1 MTTLKKLLAV
11 FISAIMIISA
21 LPVEALAFSQDDYD
35 FYQDLANGVKY
46 NPIVVLPSEQSASG
60 ENEYCVWNYDA
71 STKTVYINGENIESS
86 HNAYSCVF
94 TKDSGYATY
103 QGGDAP
109 LPLYTEIDDNGTKRE
124 QYCTFDFEHL
134 VIGKDTVNFNSH
146 VSGRIYKNIKT
157 VEFED
162 GSQLQTLGKNAFYYC
177 PAQEYAL
184 PDTVTSIGEEAFM
197 HSGILS
203 FAVPSKVKRIEKSL
217 FYHSS
222 LESITFNQTETY
234 IGDYAF
240 AYSNI
245 KEASVPQSVTNI
257 GKNTFANTPISKV
270 TLPNNLKIVSEAMF
284 SNCPN
289 IKNIDF
295 LPSTVTYIDDSA
307 FSSTGVT
314 ALDFTK
320 TNITHIDDFAFSGCE
335 ELASVKLNEK
345 TTYLS
350 GFNSCPKLSGI
361 SIPNNVIRIGFKAFA
376 DNPQLTF
383 TSVPSS
389 VKYIDSY
396 AFTNTNVKELDL
408 SANTELSLGNY
419 AFCDLTTLEKITLP
433 STLQYISTRA
443 FCNTAL
449 KSIAIPDGV
458 ETIYSGAF
466 KNTPLSKVSFSSNSQ
481 LKIIDKYA
489 FSDCLN
495 LTKFVFPKSVIE
507 TRDGAFKNDVNLKT
521 VIVLGEEGINASVN
535 PFYAGDD
542 SSKTYLTEIYG
553 NDAKTDENG
562 DKIWNGV
569 SRYANRY
576 GITLIPLEDYVE
588 TPDGG
593 SQTDSSNYGTWENG
607 SWQYDDSTNRLFV
620 TGDGELT
627 STFKTSAGKAL
638 NLASYLSNKALTSI
652 VLTEGI
658 TGVGADVFFTDY
670 GIDVQSVSLPNTLTS
685 IGSNAFRNIKAGRIK
700 FSNNLKSIGEN
711 AFYGSELNSVDLSD
725 TKVESISN
733 FAFANCKKLSSI
745 KLPKNL
751 KTIGDGAFYSST
763 IKSVDVPQSVV
774 SIGKSAFTDCLSLW
788 KAKLNNPQTNIYFD
802 GESSANNAI
811 GFDSKGNRI
820 TFRSGSRAQTESFVV
835 IDAPVES
842 KGFDYAE
849 KTSLII
855 MGDDSNADVSGYVDY
870 TYRTK
875 WHYFADT
882 KTLYVEHGYDMKDA
896 YVLHPNNKGTFYTT
910 DGRNLQ
916 DLNLQ
921 IDTLYLCSG
930 VINPDYSF
938 EAINPKY
945 IRFSPTVKNV
955 GGFQNCGRLEVLT
968 IPQTVQYISTN
979 AFKNCRSLKK
989 ISLGG
994 VKCVSNRAF
1003 ENCTSLKEIDYG
1015 NVTSIDERAFYYC
1028 SGIEEI
1034 NIPSTVTEI
1043 SHNAFYNCVGVKKI
1057 IINGEKRIGSQ
1068 VFVNMPF
1075 CTSITLNRNY
1085 SDDLSLS
1092 AWSDA
1097 FYNIGFSTTG
1107 IELVVGDDVTEPD
1120 FSALTDTF
1128 GNKLKI
1134 SSIYFGKN
1142 CAFKEVSKLPEMT
1155 YVEKITVSPENKNMY
1170 VYEGNVYYGKTLVF
1184 ANPNTHRPIIK
1195 DGTTVIASIAFENS
1209 KAIQVVLPDSVT
1221 EIDNYAFYGAK
1232 NLRRVIFGSGLR
1244 TIGDHAFDGCSSL
1257 IGADIPSKVS
1267 SIGSYAFFEC
1277 KNLETVIL
1285 PNSIG
1290 KVNKYT
1296 FAFCDS
1302 LKNVVVPRNV
1312 ISIGESAFAC
1322 KNLQNIF
1329 VWRATTQI
1337 DAFWLGFPAKGLK
1350 IHTLAGSKALSFAQ
1364 ENNVDYKIYQL
1375 TQFGNVCDAQKA
1387 SDGKFVDI
1395 CKNGHGRIEYL
1406 TVYDADCE
1414 NDGYIIG
1421 VCEFCSELLD
1431 EIHKPATGH
1440 SYVLTADIPAGV
1452 GTKGVKQYTCTK
1464 CQKTYCEYTEPL
1476 QPSEALKQY
1485 TVSGTIVIETG
1496 EVEKYNAPVRR
1507 ADIVIDG
1514 KTVASSDDDGRFS
1527 FKIETGAYTAQIK
1540 YAYGYT
1546 RTVGIKVENDD
1557 VSFATPISIVACDF
1571 NKDGKIDKSDIE
1583 IFSYVLSTSV
1593 NDLAYLDYCD
1603 LNHDCYINAKDMA
1616 IMKNFIGTSAQTYEY
1631 EILTIQK

>member
-11 FISAIMIISA
+11 FISALMIISA
-21 LPVEALAFSQDDYD
+21 LPVEAFAYSQDDYD
-35 FYQDLANGVKY
+35 FYQDLADGVKY
-46 NPIVVLPSEQSASG
+46 TPIAVLPSEQSVSG

-103 QGGDAP
+103 QKGDAP
-109 LPLYTEIDDNGTKRE
+109 LPLYSEIDDNGTKRE

-157 VEFED
+157 VEFEE
-162 GSQLQTLGKNAFYYC
+162 GSQLQTLGKNAFYFC

-197 HSGILS
+197 YSGILS
-203 FAVPSKVKRIEKSL
+203 FAVPSKVKRIEKNL

-222 LESITFNQTETY
+222 LESITFNQTETD

-245 KEASVPQSVTNI
+245 KEVSVPQSVTSI
-257 GKNTFANTPISKV
+257 GKDTFENTPISKV

-295 LPSTVTYIDDSA
+295 LPSTVTYINTSA

-320 TNITHIDDFAFSGCE
+320 TNITHIDDFAFSDCE

-350 GFNSCPKLSGI
+350 GFGSCPKLSVI
-361 SIPNNVIRIGFKAFA
+361 SIPSNVTYIGYRAFA
-376 DNPQLTF
+376 DNPQLSF

-389 VKYIDSY
+389 VKYIGSY
-396 AFTNTNVKELDL
+396 AFTNTNVKELNL
-408 SANTELSLGNY
+408 SANTELSLGSY

-433 STLQYISTRA
+433 STLQYISTCA

-458 ETIYSGAF
+458 DTIYSGAF

-507 TRDGAFKNDVNLKT
+507 THDGAFKNDVNLKT

-542 SSKTYLTEIYG
+542 NTKTYLTEIYG

-562 DKIWNGV
+562 NKIWNGV
-569 SRYANRY
+569 SRYANVY

-593 SQTDSSNYGTWENG
+593 SQTDSSNHGTWANG

-620 TGDGELT
+620 TGNGELT
-627 STFKTSAGKAL
+627 STFKTSDGKAL
-638 NLASYLSNKALTSI
+638 NLASYLSNKAMTSI

-685 IGSNAFRNIKAGRIK
+685 IGSNAFRNIKAKK
-700 FSNNLKSIGEN
+700 FKISANLSSIGAN
-711 AFYGSELNSVDLSD
+711 AFYGSNVNSFDLSN
-725 TKVESISN
+725 TKVEAIGN
-733 FAFANCKKLSSI
+733 YAFANCKNLTSI
-745 KLPKNL
+745 NLPKVL
-751 KTIGDGAFYSST
+751 KTIGDGAFYSSSL
-763 IKSVDVPQSVV
+763 KSVDVPQSVA
-774 SIGKSAFTDCLSLW
+774 SIGKAAFTDCLSLW
-788 KAKLNNPQTNIYFD
+788 KVKINNPQTNIYFE
-802 GESSANNAI
+802 GKNSANNAI

-820 TFRSGSRAQTESFVV
+820 TLKSGSRVQTECFVI

-849 KTSLII
+849 KTSLIF
-855 MGDDSNADVSGYVDY
+855 MCDDSNADVSGYVDY
-870 TYRTK
+870 TYRIK
-875 WHYFADT
+875 WQYFADT
-882 KTLYVEHGYDMKDA
+882 KTLYVEHGYDMKDT

-1142 CAFKEVSKLPEMT
+1142 CAFKEVPRLPEMT
-1155 YVEKITVSPENKNMY
+1155 YVEKITISPENKNMY

-1184 ANPNTHRPIIK
+1184 ANPNTYRPIIK
-1195 DGTTVIASIAFENS
+1195 DGTTVISSMAFKNS

-1244 TIGDHAFDGCSSL
+1244 TIGDRAFDGCSSL

-1267 SIGSYAFFEC
+1267 SIGSYAFYEC
-1277 KNLETVIL
+1277 KKLETVIL
-1285 PNSIG
+1285 PTSIS

-1296 FAFCDS
+1296 FAYCDS

-1312 ISIGESAFAC
+1312 VSIGENAFAC

-1329 VWRATTQI
+1329 VWRTTTQI

-1350 IHTLAGSKALSFAQ
+1350 IHTLAGSKALSYAQ
-1364 ENNVDYKIYQL
+1364 DNHIDYKIYQL
-1375 TQFGNVCDAQKA
+1375 SQFGDVCDAQID
-1387 SDGKFVDI
+1387 SDGKYVDI

-1431 EIHKPATGH
+1431 EIHKPALGH
-1440 SYVLTADIPAGV
+1440 NYVLTADIPAGV
-1452 GTKGVKQYTCTK
+1452 GTKGVKQYTCTN

-1476 QPSEALKQY
+1476 QPSEAVKQY

-1496 EVEKYNAPVRR
+1496 ETKKYNAPVRR

-1557 VSFATPISIVACDF
+1557 ISFATPISIVACDF
-1571 NKDGKIDKSDIE
+1571 NKDGKIDETDAE
-1583 IFSYVLSTSV
+1583 MFSYVMSTSK

-1603 LNHDCYINAKDMA
+1603 LNHDGYINAKDRVIVMSF
-1616 IMKNFIGTSAQTYEY
+1616 MGTDAKTYKY
-1631 EILTIQK
+1631 ELVTIQK

>member
-11 FISAIMIISA
+11 FISALMIISA
-21 LPVEALAFSQDDYD
+21 LPVEAFAYSQDDYD
-35 FYQDLANGVKY
+35 YYQDLANGVKY
-46 NPIVVLPSEQSASG
+46 NPIVVLPSEQSVSG

-103 QGGDAP
+103 QNGDAP
-109 LPLYTEIDDNGTKRE
+109 LPLYTEIDDNGTTRE

-157 VEFED
+157 VEFEE
-162 GSQLQTLGKNAFYYC
+162 GSQLQTLGKNAFYFC

-197 HSGILS
+197 YSGILS
-203 FAVPSKVKRIEKSL
+203 FAVPSKVKRIEKNL

-222 LESITFNQTETY
+222 LESITFNQIETD

-240 AYSNI
+240 AHSNI
-245 KEASVPQSVTNI
+245 KEASVPQSVTSI
-257 GKNTFANTPISKV
+257 GKDTFENTPISKV

-295 LPSTVTYIDDSA
+295 LPSTVTYINTSA

-320 TNITHIDDFAFSGCE
+320 TNITHIDDFAFSDCE

-350 GFNSCPKLSGI
+350 GFASCPKLSVI
-361 SIPNNVIRIGFKAFA
+361 SIPSNVTYIGFKAFA
-376 DNPQLTF
+376 DNPQLSF

-389 VKYIDSY
+389 VKYIGSY

-408 SANTELSLGNY
+408 SANTELSLGDY
-419 AFCDLTTLEKITLP
+419 AFCDLTTLKKIILP
-433 STLQYISTRA
+433 STLRYISNRA

-449 KSIAIPDGV
+449 KSIIIPDGV

-569 SRYANRY
+569 SRYASVY
-576 GITLIPLEDYVE
+576 GITLVPLEDYVDA
-588 TPDGG
+588 PDGG
-593 SQTDSSNYGTWENG
+593 PQTDSSNHGTWANG

-620 TGDGELT
+620 TGNGELT

-658 TGVGADVFFTDY
+658 TGIGPDVFFADY

-685 IGSNAFRNIKAGRIK
+685 IGSNAFRNIKAKK
-700 FSNNLKSIGEN
+700 FKISANLSSIGAN
-711 AFYGSELNSVDLSD
+711 AFYGSNVNSFDLSD
-725 TKVESISN
+725 TKVEAIGN
-733 FAFANCKKLSSI
+733 YAFANCKNLTSI
-745 KLPKNL
+745 NLPKVL
-751 KTIGDGAFYSST
+751 KTIGEGAFYSSSL
-763 IKSVDVPQSVV
+763 KSVDVPQSVA
-774 SIGKSAFTDCLSLW
+774 SIGKAAFTDCLSLW
-788 KAKLNNPQTNIYFD
+788 KVKINNPQTNIYFE
-802 GESSANNAI
+802 GKNSANNAI
-811 GFDSKGNRI
+811 GFDSKGTRI
-820 TFRSGSRAQTESFVV
+820 TLKSGSRVQAECFVI
-835 IDAPVES
+835 IDASVES

-849 KTSLII
+849 KTSLIF
-855 MGDDSNADVSGYVDY
+855 MCDDSNADVSGYVDY
-870 TYRTK
+870 TYRIK

-896 YVLHPNNKGTFYTT
+896 YVLKPNNEGTFYTN
-910 DGRNLQ
+910 DGRKLQ

-938 EAINPKY
+938 EVINPKY
-945 IRFSPTVKNV
+945 IRFSPTVKAV
-955 GGFQNCGRLEVLT
+955 SGFQNCNRLEVLT
-968 IPQTVQYISTN
+968 VPQTVQYISSN

-994 VKCVSNRAF
+994 AKSVSNGAF

-1034 NIPSTVTEI
+1034 NIPSTVTNVE
-1043 SHNAFYNCVGVKKI
+1043 HEAFYNCVGVKKI
-1057 IINGEKRIGSQ
+1057 IINGEKRIGKQ
-1068 VFVNMPF
+1068 AFANMPF

-1107 IELVVGDDVTEPD
+1107 IELTTGDDVTEPD
-1120 FSALTDTF
+1120 FGGLTSAW
-1128 GNKLKI
+1128 GNKVKI
-1134 SSIYFGKN
+1134 SSINFGKN

-1155 YVEKITVSPENKNMY
+1155 YVEKITISPENKNMY

-1184 ANPNTHRPIIK
+1184 ANPNTYRPIIK
-1195 DGTTVIASIAFENS
+1195 DGTTVIASSAFENS

-1221 EIDNYAFYGAK
+1221 EIDNYAFYNAK
-1232 NLRRVIFGSGLR
+1232 ELKRVIFGSGLR

-1277 KNLETVIL
+1277 KDLETVIL
-1285 PNSIG
+1285 PTSIT
-1290 KVNKYT
+1290 KVNGYT

-1329 VWRATTQI
+1329 VWRVTTQI

-1364 ENNVDYKIYQL
+1364 DNYIDYKIYQL
-1375 TQFGNVCDAQKA
+1375 SQFGDVCDAQID
-1387 SDGKFVDI
+1387 SDGKYVDI

-1431 EIHKPATGH
+1431 EIHKPALGH
-1440 SYVLTADIPAGV
+1440 NYVLTADIPAGV
-1452 GTKGVKQYTCTK
+1452 GTKGVKQYTCTN
-1464 CQKTYCEYTEPL
+1464 CQKSYCDYTDPL
-1476 QPSEALKQY
+1476 SPSEAAKQY
-1485 TVSGTIVIETG
+1485 TVSGKIVLETG
-1496 EVEKYNAPVRR
+1496 DPAKNISAVRR
-1507 ADIVIDG
+1507 ADIIIDG
-1514 KTVASSDDDGRFS
+1514 KTVASTDDDGRFS
-1527 FKIETGAYTAQIK
+1527 FSIETGAYTAQIK

-1546 RTVGIKVENDD
+1546 RTIGIKVEDED
-1557 VSFATPISIVACDF
+1557 VDFATPVSIVGCDF
-1571 NKDGKIDKSDIE
+1571 NKDGKIDETDAE
-1583 IFSYVLSTSV
+1583 MFSYVMSTSK

-1603 LNHDCYINAKDMA
+1603 LNHDGYINAKDRVIVMGF
-1616 IMKNFIGTSAQTYEY
+1616 MGTNAKTYKY
-1631 EILTIQK
+1631 DLVTIQK

>member
-11 FISAIMIISA
+11 FISALMIISA
-21 LPVEALAFSQDDYD
+21 LPVEAFAYSQDDYD
-35 FYQDLANGVKY
+35 FYQDLADGVKY
-46 NPIVVLPSEQSASG
+46 TPIAVLSSNQDASG

-103 QGGDAP
+103 QKGDAP
-109 LPLYTEIDDNGTKRE
+109 LPLYSEIDDNGTKRE

-157 VEFED
+157 VEFEE
-162 GSQLQTLGKNAFYYC
+162 GSQLQTLGKNAFYFC

-184 PDTVTSIGEEAFM
+184 PNTVTSIGEEAFM
-197 HSGILS
+197 YSGILS
-203 FAVPSKVKRIEKSL
+203 FAVPSKVKRIEKNL

-222 LESITFNQTETY
+222 LESITFNQTETD

-245 KEASVPQSVTNI
+245 KEVSVPQSVTSI
-257 GKNTFANTPISKV
+257 GKDTFENTPISKV

-295 LPSTVTYIDDSA
+295 LPSTVTYINTSA

-320 TNITHIDDFAFSGCE
+320 TNITYIDDFAFSDCE

-350 GFNSCPKLSGI
+350 GFGSCPKLSVI
-361 SIPNNVIRIGFKAFA
+361 SIPSNVTYIGYRAFA
-376 DNPQLTF
+376 DNPQLSF

-389 VKYIDSY
+389 VKRIGSY

-408 SANTELSLGNY
+408 SANTELSLDSY

-449 KSIAIPDGV
+449 KSIIIPDGV

-507 TRDGAFKNDVNLKT
+507 THDGAFKNDVNLKT

-535 PFYAGDD
+535 PFYSGDD
-542 SSKTYLTEIYG
+542 SGKTYLTEIYG

-562 DKIWNGV
+562 NKIWNGV
-569 SRYANRY
+569 SRYANVY
-576 GITLIPLEDYVE
+576 GITLVPLEDYVE

-593 SQTDSSNYGTWENG
+593 SQTDSSNHGTWANG

-620 TGDGELT
+620 TGNGELT
-627 STFKTSAGKAL
+627 STFKTSDGKAL

-685 IGSNAFRNIKAGRIK
+685 IGSNAFRNIKAKK
-700 FSNNLKSIGEN
+700 FKISANLSSIGAN
-711 AFYGSELNSVDLSD
+711 AFYGSNVNSFDLSD
-725 TKVESISN
+725 TKVEAIGN
-733 FAFANCKKLSSI
+733 YAFANCKNLTSI
-745 KLPKNL
+745 NLPKVL
-751 KTIGDGAFYSST
+751 KTIGEGAFYSSSL
-763 IKSVDVPQSVV
+763 KSVDVPQSVA
-774 SIGKSAFTDCLSLW
+774 SIGKAAFTDCLSLW
-788 KAKLNNPQTNIYFD
+788 KVKINNPQTNIYFE
-802 GESSANNAI
+802 GKNSANNAI
-811 GFDSKGNRI
+811 GFDSKGTRI
-820 TFRSGSRAQTESFVV
+820 TLKSGSRVQTECFVI

-849 KTSLII
+849 KTSLIF
-855 MGDDSNADVSGYVDY
+855 MCDDSNADVSGYVDY
-870 TYRTK
+870 TYRIK

-896 YVLHPNNKGTFYTT
+896 YVLKPNNEGTFYTT
-910 DGRNLQ
+910 DGRKLQ

-938 EAINPKY
+938 EVINPKY
-945 IRFSPTVKNV
+945 IRFSSTVKTV
-955 GGFQNCGRLEVLT
+955 SGFQNCGRLEVLT

-1142 CAFKEVSKLPEMT
+1142 CAFKEVPRLPEMT
-1155 YVEKITVSPENKNMY
+1155 YVEKITISPENKNMY

-1184 ANPNTHRPIIK
+1184 ANPNTYRPIIK
-1195 DGTTVIASIAFENS
+1195 DGTTVISSMAFKNS

-1244 TIGDHAFDGCSSL
+1244 TIGDRAFDGCSSL

-1267 SIGSYAFFEC
+1267 SIGSYAFYEC
-1277 KNLETVIL
+1277 KKLETVIL
-1285 PNSIG
+1285 PTSIS

-1296 FAFCDS
+1296 FAYCDS

-1312 ISIGESAFAC
+1312 VSIGENAFAC

-1329 VWRATTQI
+1329 VWRTTTQI

-1364 ENNVDYKIYQL
+1364 DNHIDYKIYQL
-1375 TQFGNVCDAQKA
+1375 SQFGDVCDAQID
-1387 SDGKFVDI
+1387 SDGKYVDI

-1431 EIHKPATGH
+1431 EIHKPALGH
-1440 SYVLTADIPAGV
+1440 NYVLTADIPAGV
-1452 GTKGVKQYTCTK
+1452 GTKGVKQYTCTN

-1476 QPSEALKQY
+1476 QPSEAVKQY

-1496 EVEKYNAPVRR
+1496 ETKKYNAPVRR

-1571 NKDGKIDKSDIE
+1571 NKDGKIDETDAE
-1583 IFSYVLSTSV
+1583 MFSYVMSTSK

-1603 LNHDCYINAKDMA
+1603 LNHDGYINAKDRVIVMSF
-1616 IMKNFIGTSAQTYEY
+1616 MGTDAKTYKY
-1631 EILTIQK
+1631 ELVTIQK

>member
-109 LPLYTEIDDNGTKRE
+109 LPLYSEIDDNGTKRE
-124 QYCTFDFEHL
+124 QYCTFDFEHI
-134 VIGKDTVNFNSH
+134 VIGKDTVHFNSH
-146 VSGRIYKNIKT
+146 ISGRIYKNIKT

-162 GSQLQTLGKNAFYYC
+162 GSQLQTVGKNAFYYC
-177 PAQEYAL
+177 PAQDYVL

-197 HSGILS
+197 RSGILS
-203 FAVPSKVKRIEKSL
+203 FAVPSKVKRIEKNL

-270 TLPNNLKIVSEAMF
+270 TLPNSLKIVSESMF

-307 FSSTGVT
+307 FSSTGIT

-361 SIPNNVIRIGFKAFA
+361 SIPSNVTYIGFKAFA
-376 DNPQLTF
+376 DNPQLSF
-383 TSVPSS
+383 NSVPSS
-389 VKYIDSY
+389 VKYIGSY

-408 SANTELSLGNY
+408 SANTELSLGDY
-419 AFCDLTTLEKITLP
+419 AFFDLTTLEKITLP
-433 STLQYISTRA
+433 STLQYISTCA

-507 TRDGAFKNDVNLKT
+507 THDGAFKNDVNLKT

-562 DKIWNGV
+562 NKIWNGV
-569 SRYANRY
+569 LGYANRY
-576 GITLIPLEDYVE
+576 GITLIPLEDYVD

-593 SQTDSSNYGTWENG
+593 SQTDSSNHGTWANG

-620 TGDGELT
+620 TGNGELT
-627 STFKTSAGKAL
+627 STFKTSDGKAL

-658 TGVGADVFFTDY
+658 TGVGPDVFFADY

-711 AFYGSELNSVDLSD
+711 AFYGSELNFVDLSD

-733 FAFANCKKLSSI
+733 FVFANCKKLSAI

-788 KAKLNNPQTNIYFD
+788 KVKLNNPQTNIYFD

-820 TFRSGSRAQTESFVV
+820 TFRSGSRAQKESFVV

-849 KTSLII
+849 KTCLII
-855 MGDDSNADVSGYVDY
+855 MGDDNNADVSGYVDY

-896 YVLHPNNKGTFYTT
+896 YVLKPNNEGTFYTT
-910 DGRNLQ
+910 DGRKLQ

-1142 CAFKEVSKLPEMT
+1142 CAFKEVPRLPEMT

-1170 VYEGNVYYGKTLVF
+1170 VYEGDVYYGKTLVF

-1195 DGTTVIASIAFENS
+1195 DGTTVISSMAFKNS

-1337 DAFWLGFPAKGLK
+1337 DAFWLGFHVTGLK

-1387 SDGKFVDI
+1387 SDGQFVDI

-1431 EIHKPATGH
+1431 EIHKTATGH

-1476 QPSEALKQY
+1476 QPSEAVKQY

-1496 EVEKYNAPVRR
+1496 ETEKYNAPVRR

-1603 LNHDCYINAKDMA
+1603 LNHDGYINAKDMA
-1616 IMKNFIGTSAQTYEY
+1616 IMKKFIGTSAQTYEY

>member
-11 FISAIMIISA
+11 FISALMIISA
-21 LPVEALAFSQDDYD
+21 LPVEAFAYSQDDYD
-35 FYQDLANGVKY
+35 FYQDLADGVKY
-46 NPIVVLPSEQSASG
+46 TPIAVLPSNQDASG
-60 ENEYCVWNYDA
+60 ENEYCIWNYDA

-86 HNAYSCVF
+86 HNAYSLVF

-103 QGGDAP
+103 QKGDAP
-109 LPLYTEIDDNGTKRE
+109 LPLYSEIDDNGTTKE

-157 VEFED
+157 VEFEE
-162 GSQLQTLGKNAFYYC
+162 GSQLQTLGKNAFYFC

-197 HSGILS
+197 YSGILS
-203 FAVPSKVKRIEKSL
+203 FAVPSKVKEIEKNL

-222 LESITFNQTETY
+222 LESITFNQTETD

-245 KEASVPQSVTNI
+245 KEASVPQSVTSI
-257 GKNTFANTPISKV
+257 GKDTFENTPISKV

-295 LPSTVTYIDDSA
+295 LPSTVTYINTSA

-320 TNITHIDDFAFSGCE
+320 TNITHIDDFAFSDCE

-350 GFNSCPKLSGI
+350 GFGSCPKLSVI
-361 SIPNNVIRIGFKAFA
+361 SIPSNVTYIGYRAFA
-376 DNPQLTF
+376 DNPQLSF

-389 VKYIDSY
+389 VKRIGSY

-408 SANTELSLGNY
+408 SANTELSLDSY

-433 STLQYISTRA
+433 STLQYISTCA

-458 ETIYSGAF
+458 DTIYSGAF

-542 SSKTYLTEIYG
+542 NTKTYLTEIYG

-569 SRYANRY
+569 SRYASVY
-576 GITLIPLEDYVE
+576 GITLVPLEDYVE

-593 SQTDSSNYGTWENG
+593 SQTDSSNYGTWANG

-620 TGDGELT
+620 TGSGELT
-627 STFKTSAGKAL
+627 STFKTSDGKAL

-685 IGSNAFRNIKAGRIK
+685 IGSNAFRNIKAKK
-700 FSNNLKSIGEN
+700 FKISANLSSIGAN
-711 AFYGSELNSVDLSD
+711 AFYGSNVNSFDLSD
-725 TKVESISN
+725 TKVEAIGN
-733 FAFANCKKLSSI
+733 YAFANCKNLTSI
-745 KLPKNL
+745 NLPKVL
-751 KTIGDGAFYSST
+751 KTIGDGAFYSSSL
-763 IKSVDVPQSVV
+763 KSVDVPQSVA
-774 SIGKSAFTDCLSLW
+774 SIGKAAFTDCLSLW
-788 KAKLNNPQTNIYFD
+788 KVKINNPQTNIYFE
-802 GESSANNAI
+802 GKNSANNAI

-820 TFRSGSRAQTESFVV
+820 TLKSGSRVQTECFVI

-849 KTSLII
+849 KTSLIF

-870 TYRTK
+870 TYRIK
-875 WHYFADT
+875 WQYFADT

-1142 CAFKEVSKLPEMT
+1142 CAFKEVPRLPEMT
-1155 YVEKITVSPENKNMY
+1155 YVEKITISPENKNMY

-1184 ANPNTHRPIIK
+1184 ANPNTYRPIIK
-1195 DGTTVIASIAFENS
+1195 DGTTVISSMAFKNS

-1244 TIGDHAFDGCSSL
+1244 TIGDRAFDGCSSL

-1267 SIGSYAFFEC
+1267 SIGSYAFYEC
-1277 KNLETVIL
+1277 KKLETVIL
-1285 PNSIG
+1285 PTSIS

-1296 FAFCDS
+1296 FAYCDS

-1312 ISIGESAFAC
+1312 VSIGENAFAC
-1322 KNLQNIF
+1322 KILQNIF
-1329 VWRATTQI
+1329 VWRTTTQI

-1350 IHTLAGSKALSFAQ
+1350 IHTLAGSKALSYAQ
-1364 ENNVDYKIYQL
+1364 DNYIDYKIYQL
-1375 TQFGNVCDAQKA
+1375 SQFGDVCDAQID
-1387 SDGKFVDI
+1387 SDGKYVDI

-1431 EIHKPATGH
+1431 EIHKTATGH

-1452 GTKGVKQYTCTK
+1452 GTKGVKQYTCTN

-1476 QPSEALKQY
+1476 QPSEAVKQY

-1496 EVEKYNAPVRR
+1496 ETKKYNAPVRR

-1527 FKIETGAYTAQIK
+1527 FKIKTGSYTAQIK

-1571 NKDGKIDKSDIE
+1571 NKDGKIDETDAE
-1583 IFSYVLSTSV
+1583 MFSYVMSTSK

-1603 LNHDCYINAKDMA
+1603 LNHDGYINAKDRVIVMSF
-1616 IMKNFIGTSAQTYEY
+1616 MGTDAKTYKY
-1631 EILTIQK
+1631 ELVTIQK

>member
-11 FISAIMIISA
+11 FISALMIISA
-21 LPVEALAFSQDDYD
+21 LPVEAFAYSQDDYD
-35 FYQDLANGVKY
+35 FYQDLADGVKY
-46 NPIVVLPSEQSASG
+46 TPIAVLPSEQSVSG

-103 QGGDAP
+103 QKGDAP
-109 LPLYTEIDDNGTKRE
+109 LPLYSEIDDNGTKRE

-157 VEFED
+157 VEFEE
-162 GSQLQTLGKNAFYYC
+162 GSQLQTLGKNAFYFC

-197 HSGILS
+197 YSGILS
-203 FAVPSKVKRIEKSL
+203 FAVPSKVKRIEKNL

-222 LESITFNQTETY
+222 LESITFNQTETD

-245 KEASVPQSVTNI
+245 KEVSVPQSVTSI
-257 GKNTFANTPISKV
+257 GKDTFENTPISKV

-295 LPSTVTYIDDSA
+295 LPSTVTYINTSA

-320 TNITHIDDFAFSGCE
+320 TNITHIDDFAFSDCE

-350 GFNSCPKLSGI
+350 GFGSCPKLSVI
-361 SIPNNVIRIGFKAFA
+361 SIPSNVTYIGYRAFA
-376 DNPQLTF
+376 DNPQLSF

-389 VKYIDSY
+389 VKYIGSY
-396 AFTNTNVKELDL
+396 AFTNTNVKELNL
-408 SANTELSLGNY
+408 SANTELSLGSY

-433 STLQYISTRA
+433 STLQYISTCA

-458 ETIYSGAF
+458 DTIYSGAF

-507 TRDGAFKNDVNLKT
+507 THDGAFKNDVNLKT

-542 SSKTYLTEIYG
+542 NTKTYLTEIYG

-562 DKIWNGV
+562 NKIWNGV
-569 SRYANRY
+569 SRYANVY

-593 SQTDSSNYGTWENG
+593 SQTDSSNHGTWANG

-620 TGDGELT
+620 TGNGELT
-627 STFKTSAGKAL
+627 STFKTSDGKAL
-638 NLASYLSNKALTSI
+638 NLASYLSNKAMTSI

-685 IGSNAFRNIKAGRIK
+685 IGSNAFRNIKAKK
-700 FSNNLKSIGEN
+700 FKISANLSSIGAN
-711 AFYGSELNSVDLSD
+711 AFYGSNVNSFDLSN
-725 TKVESISN
+725 TKVEAIGN
-733 FAFANCKKLSSI
+733 YAFANCKNLTSI
-745 KLPKNL
+745 NLPKVL
-751 KTIGDGAFYSST
+751 KTIGDGAFYSSSL
-763 IKSVDVPQSVV
+763 KSVDVPQSVA
-774 SIGKSAFTDCLSLW
+774 SIGKAAFTDCLSLW
-788 KAKLNNPQTNIYFD
+788 KVKINNPQTNIYFE
-802 GESSANNAI
+802 GKNSANNAI

-820 TFRSGSRAQTESFVV
+820 TLKSGSRVQTECFVI

-849 KTSLII
+849 KTSLIF
-855 MGDDSNADVSGYVDY
+855 MCDDSNADVSGYVDY
-870 TYRTK
+870 TYRIK
-875 WHYFADT
+875 WQYFADT
-882 KTLYVEHGYDMKDA
+882 KTLYVEHGYDMKDT

-1142 CAFKEVSKLPEMT
+1142 CAFKEVPRLPEMT
-1155 YVEKITVSPENKNMY
+1155 YVEKITISPENKNMY

-1184 ANPNTHRPIIK
+1184 ANPNTYRPIIK
-1195 DGTTVIASIAFENS
+1195 DGTTVISSMAFKNS

-1244 TIGDHAFDGCSSL
+1244 TIGDRAFDGCSSL

-1267 SIGSYAFFEC
+1267 SIGSYAFYEC
-1277 KNLETVIL
+1277 KKLETVIL
-1285 PNSIG
+1285 PTSIS

-1296 FAFCDS
+1296 FAYCDS

-1312 ISIGESAFAC
+1312 VSIGENAFAC

-1329 VWRATTQI
+1329 VWRTTTQI

-1350 IHTLAGSKALSFAQ
+1350 IHTLAGSKALSYAQ
-1364 ENNVDYKIYQL
+1364 DNHIDYKIYQL
-1375 TQFGNVCDAQKA
+1375 SQFGDVCDAQID
-1387 SDGKFVDI
+1387 SDGKYVDI

-1431 EIHKPATGH
+1431 EIHKPALGH
-1440 SYVLTADIPAGV
+1440 NYVLTADIPAGV
-1452 GTKGVKQYTCTK
+1452 GTKGVKQYTCTN

-1476 QPSEALKQY
+1476 QPSEAVKQY
-1485 TVSGTIVIETG
+1485 TVSGTIVIETS
-1496 EVEKYNAPVRR
+1496 ETKKYNAPVRR

-1557 VSFATPISIVACDF
+1557 ISFATPISIVACDF
-1571 NKDGKIDKSDIE
+1571 NKDGKIDETDAE
-1583 IFSYVLSTSV
+1583 MFSYVMSTSK

-1603 LNHDCYINAKDMA
+1603 LNHDGYINAKDRVIVMSF
-1616 IMKNFIGTSAQTYEY
+1616 MGTDAKTYKY
-1631 EILTIQK
+1631 ELVTIQK

>member
-11 FISAIMIISA
+11 FISALMIISA
-21 LPVEALAFSQDDYD
+21 LPVEAFAYSQDDYD
-35 FYQDLANGVKY
+35 FYQDLADGVKY
-46 NPIVVLPSEQSASG
+46 NPIVVLPSEQSVSG

-103 QGGDAP
+103 QKGDAP
-109 LPLYTEIDDNGTKRE
+109 LPLYSEIDDNGTTKE

-157 VEFED
+157 VEFEE
-162 GSQLQTLGKNAFYYC
+162 GSQLQTLGKNAFYFC

-197 HSGILS
+197 YSGILS

-234 IGDYAF
+234 IGDDAF
-240 AYSNI
+240 AYSGI
-245 KEASVPQSVTNI
+245 KEASIPQSVTNI
-257 GKNTFANTPISKV
+257 GKYTFANTPISNV

-284 SNCPN
+284 SDCPN

-295 LPSTVTYIDDSA
+295 LPSTVTYIADSA

-320 TNITHIDDFAFSGCE
+320 TNITFIDDFAFSGCE

-361 SIPNNVIRIGFKAFA
+361 SIPNNVIRIGYKAFA
-376 DNPQLTF
+376 NNPQLSF

-389 VKYIDSY
+389 VKYIGSY

-408 SANTELSLGNY
+408 SANTELSLGDY
-419 AFCDLTTLEKITLP
+419 AFCDLTTLEKIILP
-433 STLQYISTRA
+433 STLRYISNRA

-449 KSIAIPDGV
+449 KSIIIPDGV

-542 SSKTYLTEIYG
+542 NTKTYLTEIYG

-569 SRYANRY
+569 SRYASVY
-576 GITLIPLEDYVE
+576 GITLVPLEDYVE

-593 SQTDSSNYGTWENG
+593 PQTDSSNHGTWANG

-620 TGDGELT
+620 TGNGELT
-627 STFKTSAGKAL
+627 STFKTSDGKAL

-685 IGSNAFRNIKAGRIK
+685 IGSNAFRNIKAKK
-700 FSNNLKSIGEN
+700 FKISANLSSIGAN
-711 AFYGSELNSVDLSD
+711 AFYGSNVNSFDLSD
-725 TKVESISN
+725 TKVEAIGN
-733 FAFANCKKLSSI
+733 YAFANCKNLTSI
-745 KLPKNL
+745 NLPKVL
-751 KTIGDGAFYSST
+751 KTIGDGAFYSSSL
-763 IKSVDVPQSVV
+763 KSVDVPQSVA
-774 SIGKSAFTDCLSLW
+774 SIGKAAFTDCLSLW
-788 KAKLNNPQTNIYFD
+788 KVKINNPQTNIYFE
-802 GESSANNAI
+802 GKNSANNAI

-820 TFRSGSRAQTESFVV
+820 TLKSGSRVQTECFVI

-849 KTSLII
+849 KTSLIF
-855 MGDDSNADVSGYVDY
+855 MGDDNNADVSGYVDY
-870 TYRTK
+870 TYRIK
-875 WHYFADT
+875 WQYFADT

-1142 CAFKEVSKLPEMT
+1142 CAFKEVPRLPEMT
-1155 YVEKITVSPENKNMY
+1155 YVEKITISPENKNMY

-1184 ANPNTHRPIIK
+1184 ANPNTYRPIIK
-1195 DGTTVIASIAFENS
+1195 DGTTVISSMAFKNS

-1244 TIGDHAFDGCSSL
+1244 TIGDRAFDGCSSL

-1267 SIGSYAFFEC
+1267 SIGSYAFYEC
-1277 KNLETVIL
+1277 KKLETVIL
-1285 PNSIG
+1285 PTSIS

-1296 FAFCDS
+1296 FAYCDS

-1312 ISIGESAFAC
+1312 VSIGENAFAC

-1329 VWRATTQI
+1329 VWRTTTQI

-1350 IHTLAGSKALSFAQ
+1350 IHTLAGSKALSYAQ
-1364 ENNVDYKIYQL
+1364 DNHIDYKIYQL
-1375 TQFGNVCDAQKA
+1375 SQFGDVCDAQID
-1387 SDGKFVDI
+1387 SDGKYVDI

-1431 EIHKPATGH
+1431 EIHKPALGH
-1440 SYVLTADIPAGV
+1440 NYVLTADIPAGV
-1452 GTKGVKQYTCTK
+1452 GTKGVKQYTCTN

-1476 QPSEALKQY
+1476 KPSEAVKQY

-1496 EVEKYNAPVRR
+1496 ETKKYNAPVRR

-1571 NKDGKIDKSDIE
+1571 NKDGKIDETDAE
-1583 IFSYVLSTSV
+1583 MFSYVMSTSK

-1603 LNHDCYINAKDMA
+1603 LNHDGYINAKDRVIVMSF
-1616 IMKNFIGTSAQTYEY
+1616 MGTDAKTYKY
-1631 EILTIQK
+1631 ELVTIQK

>member
-11 FISAIMIISA
+11 FISALMIISA
-21 LPVEALAFSQDDYD
+21 LPVEAFAYSQDDYD
-35 FYQDLANGVKY
+35 FYQDLADGVKY
-46 NPIVVLPSEQSASG
+46 TPIAVLPSNQDASG

-103 QGGDAP
+103 QKGDAP
-109 LPLYTEIDDNGTKRE
+109 LPLYSEIDDNGTTKE

-157 VEFED
+157 VEFEE
-162 GSQLQTLGKNAFYYC
+162 GSQLQTVGKNAFYFC

-197 HSGILS
+197 YSGILS
-203 FAVPSKVKRIEKSL
+203 FAVPSKVKGIEKNL

-222 LESITFNQTETY
+222 LESITFNQTETD

-245 KEASVPQSVTNI
+245 KEASVPQSVTSI
-257 GKNTFANTPISKV
+257 GKDTFENTPISNV
-270 TLPNNLKIVSEAMF
+270 TLPNNLKIVSESMF

-307 FSSTGVT
+307 FSSTGIT

-320 TNITHIDDFAFSGCE
+320 TNITFIDDFAFSGCE

-361 SIPNNVIRIGFKAFA
+361 PIPNNVIRIGYKAFA
-376 DNPQLTF
+376 NNPQLSF

-389 VKYIDSY
+389 VKYIGSY

-408 SANTELSLGNY
+408 SANTELSLGDY
-419 AFCDLTTLEKITLP
+419 AFCDLTTLEKIILP
-433 STLQYISTRA
+433 STLRYISNRA

-449 KSIAIPDGV
+449 KSIIIPDGV

-542 SSKTYLTEIYG
+542 NTKTYLTEIYG

-562 DKIWNGV
+562 NKIWNGV
-569 SRYANRY
+569 SRYANVY
-576 GITLIPLEDYVE
+576 GITLVPLEDYVE

-593 SQTDSSNYGTWENG
+593 SQTDSSNHGTWANG

-620 TGDGELT
+620 TGSGELT
-627 STFKTSAGKAL
+627 STFKTSDGKAL

-685 IGSNAFRNIKAGRIK
+685 IGSNAFRNIKAKK
-700 FSNNLKSIGEN
+700 FKISANLSSIGAN
-711 AFYGSELNSVDLSD
+711 AFYGSNVNSFDLSD
-725 TKVESISN
+725 TKVEAIGN
-733 FAFANCKKLSSI
+733 YAFANCKNLTSI
-745 KLPKNL
+745 NLPKVL
-751 KTIGDGAFYSST
+751 KTIGEGAFYSSSL
-763 IKSVDVPQSVV
+763 KSVDVPQSVA
-774 SIGKSAFTDCLSLW
+774 SIGKAAFTDCLSLW
-788 KAKLNNPQTNIYFD
+788 KVKINNPQTNIYFE
-802 GESSANNAI
+802 GKNSANNAI

-820 TFRSGSRAQTESFVV
+820 TLKSGSRVQTECFVI

-849 KTSLII
+849 KTSLIF

-870 TYRTK
+870 TYRIK
-875 WHYFADT
+875 WQYFADT

-1142 CAFKEVSKLPEMT
+1142 CAFKEVPRLPEMT
-1155 YVEKITVSPENKNMY
+1155 YVEKITISPENKNMY

-1184 ANPNTHRPIIK
+1184 ANPNTYRPIIK
-1195 DGTTVIASIAFENS
+1195 DGTTVISSMAFKNS
-1209 KAIQVVLPDSVT
+1209 KVIQVVLPDSVT

-1244 TIGDHAFDGCSSL
+1244 TIGDRAFDGCSSL

-1267 SIGSYAFFEC
+1267 SIGSYAFYEC
-1277 KNLETVIL
+1277 KKLETVIL
-1285 PNSIG
+1285 PTSIS

-1296 FAFCDS
+1296 FAYCDS

-1312 ISIGESAFAC
+1312 VSIGENAFAC

-1329 VWRATTQI
+1329 VWRTTTQI
-1337 DAFWLGFPAKGLK
+1337 DAFWLGFPANGLK
-1350 IHTLAGSKALSFAQ
+1350 IHTLAGSKALSYAQ
-1364 ENNVDYKIYQL
+1364 DNHIDYKIYQL
-1375 TQFGNVCDAQKA
+1375 SQFGDVCDAQID
-1387 SDGKFVDI
+1387 SDGKYVDI

-1431 EIHKPATGH
+1431 EIHKPALGH
-1440 SYVLTADIPAGV
+1440 NYVLTADIPAGV
-1452 GTKGVKQYTCTK
+1452 GTKGVKQYTCTN

-1476 QPSEALKQY
+1476 QPSEAVKQY

-1496 EVEKYNAPVRR
+1496 ETKKYNAPVRR

-1557 VSFATPISIVACDF
+1557 VNFATPISIVACDF
-1571 NKDGKIDKSDIE
+1571 NKDGKIDETDAE
-1583 IFSYVLSTSV
+1583 MFSYVMSTSK

-1603 LNHDCYINAKDMA
+1603 LNHDGYINAKDRVIVMSF
-1616 IMKNFIGTSAQTYEY
+1616 MGTDAKTYKY
-1631 EILTIQK
+1631 ELVTIQK

>member
-11 FISAIMIISA
+11 FISALMIISA
-21 LPVEALAFSQDDYD
+21 LPVEAFAYSQDDYD
-35 FYQDLANGVKY
+35 FYQDLADGVKY
-46 NPIVVLPSEQSASG
+46 TPIVVLPSEQSVSG

-103 QGGDAP
+103 QKGDAP
-109 LPLYTEIDDNGTKRE
+109 LPLYSEIDDNGTTKE

-157 VEFED
+157 VEFEE
-162 GSQLQTLGKNAFYYC
+162 GSQLQTLGKNAFYFC

-197 HSGILS
+197 YSGILS
-203 FAVPSKVKRIEKSL
+203 FAVPSKVKKIEKNL

-222 LESITFNQTETY
+222 LESITFNQTETD

-245 KEASVPQSVTNI
+245 KEASVPQSVTSI
-257 GKNTFANTPISKV
+257 GKDTFENTPISKV

-295 LPSTVTYIDDSA
+295 LPSTVTYINTSA

-320 TNITHIDDFAFSGCE
+320 TNITHIDDFAFSDCE

-350 GFNSCPKLSGI
+350 GFASCPKLSVI
-361 SIPNNVIRIGFKAFA
+361 SIPSNVTYIGYRAFA
-376 DNPQLTF
+376 DNPQLSF

-408 SANTELSLGNY
+408 SANTELKLGSY

-433 STLQYISTRA
+433 STLQYISTCA

-458 ETIYSGAF
+458 DTIYSGAF

-562 DKIWNGV
+562 NKIWNGV
-569 SRYANRY
+569 SRYANVY
-576 GITLIPLEDYVE
+576 GITLVPLEDYVE

-593 SQTDSSNYGTWENG
+593 SQTDSLNHGTWANG

-620 TGDGELT
+620 TGNGELT
-627 STFKTSAGKAL
+627 STFKTSDGKAL

-658 TGVGADVFFTDY
+658 TGVGIDVFFTDY

-685 IGSNAFRNIKAGRIK
+685 IGSNAFRNIKAKK
-700 FSNNLKSIGEN
+700 FKISANLSSIGAN
-711 AFYGSELNSVDLSD
+711 AFYGSNINSFDLSD
-725 TKVESISN
+725 TKVEAIGN
-733 FAFANCKKLSSI
+733 YAFANCKNLTSI
-745 KLPKNL
+745 NLPKVL
-751 KTIGDGAFYSST
+751 KTIGEGAFYSSSL
-763 IKSVDVPQSVV
+763 KSVDVPQSVA
-774 SIGKSAFTDCLSLW
+774 SIGKAAFTDCLSLW
-788 KAKLNNPQTNIYFD
+788 KVKINNPQTNIYFE
-802 GESSANNAI
+802 GKNSANNAI
-811 GFDSKGNRI
+811 GFDSKGTRI
-820 TFRSGSRAQTESFVV
+820 TLKSGSRVQTECFVI

-849 KTSLII
+849 KTSLIF
-855 MGDDSNADVSGYVDY
+855 MCDDSNADVSGYVDY
-870 TYRTK
+870 TYRIK

-896 YVLHPNNKGTFYTT
+896 YVLKPNNEGTFYTT
-910 DGRNLQ
+910 DGKKLQ

-938 EAINPKY
+938 EVINPKY
-945 IRFSPTVKNV
+945 IRFSPTVKAV
-955 GGFQNCGRLEVLT
+955 SGFQNCNRIEVLT
-968 IPQTVQYISTN
+968 VPQTVQYISLN

-994 VKCVSNRAF
+994 AKSVSNGAF

-1015 NVTSIDERAFYYC
+1015 NVTSIDYKAFRNC

-1034 NIPSTVTEI
+1034 NIPSTVTNVE
-1043 SHNAFYNCVGVKKI
+1043 HEAFYNCVGVKNI
-1057 IINGEKRIGSQ
+1057 IINGEKRIGRQ
-1068 VFVNMPF
+1068 AFANMPF

-1142 CAFKEVSKLPEMT
+1142 CAFKQVSKLPEMT
-1155 YVEKITVSPENKNMY
+1155 YVKKITVSPENKNMY

-1184 ANPNTHRPIIK
+1184 ANPNTYRPIIK
-1195 DGTTVIASIAFENS
+1195 DGTTVIASSAFENS

-1221 EIDNYAFYGAK
+1221 EIDNYAFYNAK
-1232 NLRRVIFGSGLR
+1232 ELKRVIFGSGLR

-1277 KNLETVIL
+1277 TNLETVIL
-1285 PNSIG
+1285 PTSIT
-1290 KVNKYT
+1290 KVNGYT

-1302 LKNVVVPRNV
+1302 LENVVVPRNV

-1337 DAFWLGFPAKGLK
+1337 DAFWLGFHANGLK
-1350 IHTLAGSKALSFAQ
+1350 IHTLAGSKALSYAQ
-1364 ENNVDYKIYQL
+1364 DNHIDYKIYQL
-1375 TQFGNVCDAQKA
+1375 SQFGNVCDAQID
-1387 SDGKFVDI
+1387 SDGKYVDI

-1431 EIHKPATGH
+1431 EIHKPALGH
-1440 SYVLTADIPAGV
+1440 NYVLTADIPAGV
-1452 GTKGVKQYTCTK
+1452 GTKGVKQYTCTN

-1476 QPSEALKQY
+1476 QPSEAVKQY

-1496 EVEKYNAPVRR
+1496 ETKKYNAPVRR

-1546 RTVGIKVENDD
+1546 RTIGIKVEDEDIN
-1557 VSFATPISIVACDF
+1557 FATPISIVACDF
-1571 NKDGKIDKSDIE
+1571 NKDGKIDETDAE
-1583 IFSYVLSTSV
+1583 MFSYVMSTSK

-1603 LNHDCYINAKDMA
+1603 LNHDGYINAKDRVIVMSF
-1616 IMKNFIGTSAQTYEY
+1616 MGTDAKTYKY
-1631 EILTIQK
+1631 ELVTIQK

>member
-11 FISAIMIISA
+11 FISALMIISA
-21 LPVEALAFSQDDYD
+21 LPVEAFAYSQDDYD
-35 FYQDLANGVKY
+35 FYQDLADGVKY
-46 NPIVVLPSEQSASG
+46 TPIAVLPSNQDASG

-103 QGGDAP
+103 QKGDAP
-109 LPLYTEIDDNGTKRE
+109 LPLYSEIDDNGTKRE

-157 VEFED
+157 VEFEE
-162 GSQLQTLGKNAFYYC
+162 GSQLQTLGKNAFYFC

-184 PDTVTSIGEEAFM
+184 PNTVTSIGEEAFM
-197 HSGILS
+197 YSGILS
-203 FAVPSKVKRIEKSL
+203 FAVPSKVKGIEKNL

-245 KEASVPQSVTNI
+245 KEASVPQSVTSI
-257 GKNTFANTPISKV
+257 GKDTFENTPISKV

-295 LPSTVTYIDDSA
+295 LPLTVTYINSSA

-320 TNITHIDDFAFSGCE
+320 TNITHIDDFAFGGCE

-350 GFNSCPKLSGI
+350 GFNYCPKLSGI
-361 SIPNNVIRIGFKAFA
+361 SIPSNVTYIGYKAFA
-376 DNPQLTF
+376 DNPQLSF

-389 VKYIDSY
+389 VKRIGSY

-408 SANTELSLGNY
+408 SANTELSLDSY

-507 TRDGAFKNDVNLKT
+507 THDGAFKNDVNLKT

-542 SSKTYLTEIYG
+542 STKTYLTEIYG
-553 NDAKTDENG
+553 NDVKTDENG
-562 DKIWNGV
+562 NKIWNGV
-569 SRYANRY
+569 SRYANVY
-576 GITLIPLEDYVE
+576 GITLVPLEDYIE

-593 SQTDSSNYGTWENG
+593 SQTDSSNYGTWANG

-620 TGDGELT
+620 TGSGELT
-627 STFKTSAGKAL
+627 STFKTSDGKAL
-638 NLASYLSNKALTSI
+638 NLASCLSNKALTSI

-685 IGSNAFRNIKAGRIK
+685 IGSNAFRNIKAKK
-700 FSNNLKSIGEN
+700 FKISANLSSIGAN
-711 AFYGSELNSVDLSD
+711 AFYGSNVNSFDLSD
-725 TKVESISN
+725 TKVEAIGN
-733 FAFANCKKLSSI
+733 YAFANCKNLTSI
-745 KLPKNL
+745 NLPKVL
-751 KTIGDGAFYSST
+751 KTIGEGAFYSSSL
-763 IKSVDVPQSVV
+763 KSVDVPQSVA
-774 SIGKSAFTDCLSLW
+774 SIGKAAFTDCLSLW
-788 KAKLNNPQTNIYFD
+788 KVKINNSQTNIYFE
-802 GESSANNAI
+802 GKNSANNAI
-811 GFDSKGNRI
+811 GFDSKGTRI
-820 TFRSGSRAQTESFVV
+820 TLKSGSRVQTECFVI

-849 KTSLII
+849 KTSLIF

-870 TYRTK
+870 TYRIK
-875 WHYFADT
+875 WQYFADT

-896 YVLHPNNKGTFYTT
+896 YVLKPNNEGTFYTT
-910 DGRNLQ
+910 DGRKLQ

-938 EAINPKY
+938 EVINPKY
-945 IRFSPTVKNV
+945 IRFSSTVKTV
-955 GGFQNCGRLEVLT
+955 SSFQNCNRIEVLT
-968 IPQTVQYISTN
+968 VPQTVQYISLN

-994 VKCVSNRAF
+994 ATSISTAAF

-1015 NVTSIDERAFYYC
+1015 NVTSIDYKAFRNC
-1028 SGIEEI
+1028 SGLEEI
-1034 NIPSTVTEI
+1034 NIPSTVTNVEDE
-1043 SHNAFYNCVGVKKI
+1043 AFYNCVGVKKI
-1057 IINGEKRIGSQ
+1057 IINGEKRIGRQ
-1068 VFVNMPF
+1068 VFANMPF
-1075 CTSITLNRNY
+1075 CTAITLNRNY

-1107 IELVVGDDVTEPD
+1107 IELATGDDVTEPD
-1120 FSALTDTF
+1120 FGGLTSAW
-1128 GNKLKI
+1128 GNKVKI
-1134 SSIYFGKN
+1134 SSIHFGKN
-1142 CAFKEVSKLPEMT
+1142 CAFQAAPTLPEMT
-1155 YVEKITVSPENKNMY
+1155 YVEKITISPENKNMY

-1184 ANPNTHRPIIK
+1184 ANPNTYRPIIK
-1195 DGTTVIASIAFENS
+1195 DGTTVISSMAFKNS

-1244 TIGDHAFDGCSSL
+1244 TIGDRAFDGCSSL

-1267 SIGSYAFFEC
+1267 SIGSYAFYEC
-1277 KNLETVIL
+1277 KKLETVIL
-1285 PNSIG
+1285 PTSIS

-1296 FAFCDS
+1296 FAYCDS

-1312 ISIGESAFAC
+1312 VSIGENAFAC

-1329 VWRATTQI
+1329 VWRTTTQI

-1387 SDGKFVDI
+1387 SDGQFVDI

-1431 EIHKPATGH
+1431 EIHKTAMGH

-1452 GTKGVKQYTCTK
+1452 GTKGVKQYTCTN

-1496 EVEKYNAPVRR
+1496 ETEKYNAPVRR

-1527 FKIETGAYTAQIK
+1527 FKIKTGSYTAQIK

-1557 VSFATPISIVACDF
+1557 VNFATPISIVACDF
-1571 NKDGKIDKSDIE
+1571 NKDGKIDETDAE
-1583 IFSYVLSTSV
+1583 MFSYVMSTSK

-1603 LNHDCYINAKDMA
+1603 LNHDGYINAKDRVIVMSF
-1616 IMKNFIGTSAQTYEY
+1616 MGTDAKTYKY
-1631 EILTIQK
+1631 ELVTIQK

>member
-11 FISAIMIISA
+11 FISALMIISA
-21 LPVEALAFSQDDYD
+21 LPVEAFAYSQDDYD
-35 FYQDLANGVKY
+35 FYQDLADGVKY
-46 NPIVVLPSEQSASG
+46 TPIAVLPSNQDASG

-103 QGGDAP
+103 QKGDAP
-109 LPLYTEIDDNGTKRE
+109 LPLYSEIDDNGTKRE

-157 VEFED
+157 VEFEE
-162 GSQLQTLGKNAFYYC
+162 GSQLQTLGKNAFYFC

-197 HSGILS
+197 YSGILS
-203 FAVPSKVKRIEKSL
+203 FVVPSKVKGIEKNL

-222 LESITFNQTETY
+222 LESITFNQTETD

-245 KEASVPQSVTNI
+245 KEASVPQSVTSI
-257 GKNTFANTPISKV
+257 GKDTFENTPISKV

-295 LPSTVTYIDDSA
+295 LPSTVTYIADSA

-320 TNITHIDDFAFSGCE
+320 TNITFIDDFAFSGCE

-361 SIPNNVIRIGFKAFA
+361 SIPNNVIRIGYKAFA
-376 DNPQLTF
+376 NNPQLSF

-389 VKYIDSY
+389 VKYIGSY

-408 SANTELSLGNY
+408 SANTELSLGDY
-419 AFCDLTTLEKITLP
+419 AFCDLTTLEKIILP
-433 STLQYISTRA
+433 STLRYISNRA

-449 KSIAIPDGV
+449 KSIIIPDGV

-542 SSKTYLTEIYG
+542 SSTTYLTEIYG

-569 SRYANRY
+569 SRYASVY
-576 GITLIPLEDYVE
+576 GITLVPLEDYVE

-593 SQTDSSNYGTWENG
+593 PQTDSSNHGTWANG

-620 TGDGELT
+620 TGNGELT
-627 STFKTSAGKAL
+627 STFKTSDGKAL

-685 IGSNAFRNIKAGRIK
+685 IGSNAFRNIKAKK
-700 FSNNLKSIGEN
+700 FKISANLSSIGAN
-711 AFYGSELNSVDLSD
+711 AFYGSNVNSFDLSD
-725 TKVESISN
+725 TKVEAIGN
-733 FAFANCKKLSSI
+733 YAFANCKNLTSI
-745 KLPKNL
+745 NLPKVL
-751 KTIGDGAFYSST
+751 KTIGDGAFYSSSL
-763 IKSVDVPQSVV
+763 KSVDVPQSVA
-774 SIGKSAFTDCLSLW
+774 SIGKAAFTDCLSLW
-788 KAKLNNPQTNIYFD
+788 KVKINNPQTNIYFE
-802 GESSANNAI
+802 GKNSANNAI

-820 TFRSGSRAQTESFVV
+820 TLKSGSRVQTECFVI

-849 KTSLII
+849 KTSLIF

-870 TYRTK
+870 TYRIK
-875 WHYFADT
+875 WQYFADT

-1142 CAFKEVSKLPEMT
+1142 CAFKEVPRLPEMT
-1155 YVEKITVSPENKNMY
+1155 YVEKITISPENKNMY

-1184 ANPNTHRPIIK
+1184 ANPNTYRPIIK
-1195 DGTTVIASIAFENS
+1195 DGTTVISSMAFKNS

-1244 TIGDHAFDGCSSL
+1244 TIGDRAFDGCSSL

-1267 SIGSYAFFEC
+1267 SIGSYAFYEC
-1277 KNLETVIL
+1277 KKLETVIL
-1285 PNSIG
+1285 PTSIS

-1296 FAFCDS
+1296 FAYCDS

-1312 ISIGESAFAC
+1312 VSIGENAFAC

-1329 VWRATTQI
+1329 VWRTTTQI

-1350 IHTLAGSKALSFAQ
+1350 IHTLAGSKALSYAQ
-1364 ENNVDYKIYQL
+1364 DNHIDYKIYQL
-1375 TQFGNVCDAQKA
+1375 SQFGDVCDAQID
-1387 SDGKFVDI
+1387 SDGKYVDI

-1431 EIHKPATGH
+1431 EIHKPALGH
-1440 SYVLTADIPAGV
+1440 NYVLTADIPAGV
-1452 GTKGVKQYTCTK
+1452 GTKGVKQYTCTN

-1496 EVEKYNAPVRR
+1496 ETEKYNAPVRR

-1527 FKIETGAYTAQIK
+1527 FKIKTGSYTAQIK

-1557 VSFATPISIVACDF
+1557 VNFATPISIVACDF
-1571 NKDGKIDKSDIE
+1571 NKDGKIDETDAE
-1583 IFSYVLSTSV
+1583 MFSYVMSTSK

-1603 LNHDCYINAKDMA
+1603 LNHDGYINAKDRVIVMSF
-1616 IMKNFIGTSAQTYEY
+1616 MGTDAKTYKY
-1631 EILTIQK
+1631 ELVTIQK

>member
-21 LPVEALAFSQDDYD
+21 LPVEVLAYSQDDYD
-35 FYQDLANGVKY
+35 YYQDLANGVKY

-103 QGGDAP
+103 QNGDAP
-109 LPLYTEIDDNGTKRE
+109 LPLYSEIDDNGTKRE

-134 VIGKDTVNFNSH
+134 VIGKDTVHFNSH

-157 VEFED
+157 VEFEE

-203 FAVPSKVKRIEKSL
+203 FAVPSKVKRIEKDL

-245 KEASVPQSVTNI
+245 KEASVPQSVTSI

-270 TLPNNLKIVSEAMF
+270 TLPNNLKIVSESMF

-350 GFNSCPKLSGI
+350 GFNFCPKLSGI
-361 SIPNNVIRIGFKAFA
+361 SIPSNVTYIGFKAFA
-376 DNPQLTF
+376 DNPQLSF

-389 VKYIDSY
+389 VNYIGSY

-408 SANTELSLGNY
+408 SANTELSLGDY
-419 AFCDLTTLEKITLP
+419 AFCDLTTLEKIILP
-433 STLQYISTRA
+433 STLRYISNRA

-449 KSIAIPDGV
+449 KSIIIPDGV

-507 TRDGAFKNDVNLKT
+507 THDGAFKNDVNLKT

-562 DKIWNGV
+562 NKIWNGV
-569 SRYANRY
+569 LGYANRY
-576 GITLIPLEDYVE
+576 GITLVPLEDYVD

-593 SQTDSSNYGTWENG
+593 SQSDSSNHGTWANG

-620 TGDGELT
+620 TGNGELT
-627 STFKTSAGKAL
+627 STFKTSDGKAL

-711 AFYGSELNSVDLSD
+711 AFYGSELNFVDLSD
-725 TKVESISN
+725 TKVELISN
-733 FAFANCKKLSSI
+733 FAFANCKKLSAI

-763 IKSVDVPQSVV
+763 IKSVDVPQSVA
-774 SIGKSAFTDCLSLW
+774 SIGKAAFTDCLSLW
-788 KAKLNNPQTNIYFD
+788 KVKLNNPQTNIYFE
-802 GESSANNAI
+802 GENSANNAI

-849 KTSLII
+849 KTCLII

-896 YVLHPNNKGTFYTT
+896 YVLHPNNEGTFYTT
-910 DGRNLQ
+910 DGRKLQ

-938 EAINPKY
+938 EVINPKY

-955 GGFQNCGRLEVLT
+955 SGFQNCSRLEVLT

-1142 CAFKEVSKLPEMT
+1142 CAFKEVPRLPEMT
-1155 YVEKITVSPENKNMY
+1155 YVEKITISPENKNMY
-1170 VYEGNVYYGKTLVF
+1170 VYEGDVYYGTTLVF

-1195 DGTTVIASIAFENS
+1195 DGTTVISSMAFKNS

-1244 TIGDHAFDGCSSL
+1244 TIGDRAFDGCSSL

-1285 PNSIG
+1285 PNSIS

-1312 ISIGESAFAC
+1312 ISIGESAFSC

-1337 DAFWLGFPAKGLK
+1337 DAFWLGIPTKGLK

-1476 QPSEALKQY
+1476 QPSEAVKQY

-1557 VSFATPISIVACDF
+1557 VNFATPISIVACDF

-1603 LNHDCYINAKDMA
+1603 LNHDGYINAKDMA

>member
-1 MTTLKKLLAV
+1 MTTLKKLIAV
-11 FISAIMIISA
+11 FISALMIISA
-21 LPVEALAFSQDDYD
+21 LPVEAFAYSQDDYD
-35 FYQDLANGVKY
+35 FYQDLADGVKY
-46 NPIVVLPSEQSASG
+46 TPIAVLPSEQSVSG

-103 QGGDAP
+103 QKGDAP
-109 LPLYTEIDDNGTKRE
+109 LPLYSEIDDNGTKRE

-157 VEFED
+157 VEFEE
-162 GSQLQTLGKNAFYYC
+162 GSQLQTLGKNAFYFC

-197 HSGILS
+197 YSGILS
-203 FAVPSKVKRIEKSL
+203 FAVPSKVKRIEKNL

-222 LESITFNQTETY
+222 LESITFNQTETD

-245 KEASVPQSVTNI
+245 KEVSVPQSVTSI
-257 GKNTFANTPISKV
+257 GKDTFENTPISKV

-295 LPSTVTYIDDSA
+295 LPSTVTYINTSA

-320 TNITHIDDFAFSGCE
+320 TNITHIDDFAFSDCE

-350 GFNSCPKLSGI
+350 GFGSCPKLSVI
-361 SIPNNVIRIGFKAFA
+361 SIPSNVTYIGYRAFA
-376 DNPQLTF
+376 DNPQLSF

-389 VKYIDSY
+389 VKRIGSY

-408 SANTELSLGNY
+408 SANTELSLDSY

-449 KSIAIPDGV
+449 KSIIIPDGV

-507 TRDGAFKNDVNLKT
+507 THDGAFKNDVNLKT

-535 PFYAGDD
+535 PFYSGDD
-542 SSKTYLTEIYG
+542 SGKTYLTEIYG

-562 DKIWNGV
+562 NKIWNGV
-569 SRYANRY
+569 SRYANVY
-576 GITLIPLEDYVE
+576 GITLVPLEDYVE

-593 SQTDSSNYGTWENG
+593 SQTDSSNHGTWANG

-620 TGDGELT
+620 TGNGELT
-627 STFKTSAGKAL
+627 STFKTSDGKAL

-685 IGSNAFRNIKAGRIK
+685 IGSNAFRNIKAKK
-700 FSNNLKSIGEN
+700 FKISANLSSIGAN
-711 AFYGSELNSVDLSD
+711 AFYGSNVNSFDLSD
-725 TKVESISN
+725 TKVEAIGN
-733 FAFANCKKLSSI
+733 YAFANCKNLTSI
-745 KLPKNL
+745 NLPKVL
-751 KTIGDGAFYSST
+751 KTIGDGAFYSSSL
-763 IKSVDVPQSVV
+763 KSVDVPQSVA
-774 SIGKSAFTDCLSLW
+774 SIGKAAFTDCLSLW
-788 KAKLNNPQTNIYFD
+788 KVKINNPQTNIYFE
-802 GESSANNAI
+802 GKNSANNAI

-820 TFRSGSRAQTESFVV
+820 TLKSGSRVKTECFVI

-849 KTSLII
+849 KTSLIF

-870 TYRTK
+870 TYRIK
-875 WHYFADT
+875 WQYFADT

-896 YVLHPNNKGTFYTT
+896 YVLKPNNEGTFYTT
-910 DGRNLQ
+910 DGRKLQ

-938 EAINPKY
+938 EVINPKY

-1057 IINGEKRIGSQ
+1057 IINGEQRIGSQ

-1142 CAFKEVSKLPEMT
+1142 CAFKEVPRLPEMT
-1155 YVEKITVSPENKNMY
+1155 YVEKITISPENKNMY

-1184 ANPNTHRPIIK
+1184 ANPNTYRPIIK
-1195 DGTTVIASIAFENS
+1195 DGTTVISSMAFKNS

-1244 TIGDHAFDGCSSL
+1244 TIGDRAFDGCSSL

-1267 SIGSYAFFEC
+1267 SIGSYAFYEC
-1277 KNLETVIL
+1277 KKLETVIL
-1285 PNSIG
+1285 PTSIS

-1296 FAFCDS
+1296 FAYCDS

-1312 ISIGESAFAC
+1312 VSIGENAFAC

-1329 VWRATTQI
+1329 VWRTTTQI

-1350 IHTLAGSKALSFAQ
+1350 IHTLAGSKALSYAQ
-1364 ENNVDYKIYQL
+1364 DNYIDYKIYQL
-1375 TQFGNVCDAQKA
+1375 SQFGDVCDAQID
-1387 SDGKFVDI
+1387 SDGKYVDI

-1431 EIHKPATGH
+1431 EIHKTATGH

-1452 GTKGVKQYTCTK
+1452 GTKGVKQYTCTN

-1496 EVEKYNAPVRR
+1496 ETEKYNAPVRR

-1527 FKIETGAYTAQIK
+1527 FKIKTGSYTAQIK

-1557 VSFATPISIVACDF
+1557 VNFATPISIVACDF
-1571 NKDGKIDKSDIE
+1571 NKDGKIDETDAE
-1583 IFSYVLSTSV
+1583 MFSYVMSTSK

-1603 LNHDCYINAKDMA
+1603 LNHDGYINAKDRVIVMGF
-1616 IMKNFIGTSAQTYEY
+1616 MGTDANTYKY
-1631 EILTIQK
+1631 ELVTIQK

>member
-11 FISAIMIISA
+11 FISALMIISA
-21 LPVEALAFSQDDYD
+21 LPVEVLAYSQDDYD
-35 FYQDLANGVKY
+35 FYQDLADGVKY
-46 NPIVVLPSEQSASG
+46 TPIAVLPSNQDASG

-103 QGGDAP
+103 QKGDAP
-109 LPLYTEIDDNGTKRE
+109 LPLYSEIDDNGTTKE

-157 VEFED
+157 VEFEE
-162 GSQLQTLGKNAFYYC
+162 GSQLQTLGKNAFYFC

-197 HSGILS
+197 YSGILS
-203 FAVPSKVKRIEKSL
+203 FAVPSKVKRIEKNL

-222 LESITFNQTETY
+222 LESITFNQTETD

-245 KEASVPQSVTNI
+245 KEASVPQSVTSI
-257 GKNTFANTPISKV
+257 GKDTFENTPISKV

-295 LPSTVTYIDDSA
+295 LPSTVTYIADSA

-320 TNITHIDDFAFSGCE
+320 TNITFIDDFAFSGCE

-361 SIPNNVIRIGFKAFA
+361 SIPNNVIRIGYKAFA
-376 DNPQLTF
+376 NNPQLSF

-389 VKYIDSY
+389 VKYIGSY

-408 SANTELSLGNY
+408 SANTELSLGDY
-419 AFCDLTTLEKITLP
+419 AFCDLTTLEKIILP

-495 LTKFVFPKSVIE
+495 LTKFVFPKSVIK
-507 TRDGAFKNDVNLKT
+507 THDGAFKNDVNLKT

-535 PFYAGDD
+535 PFYSGDD

-562 DKIWNGV
+562 NKIWNGV
-569 SRYANRY
+569 SRYANVY
-576 GITLIPLEDYVE
+576 GITLVPLEDYVE

-593 SQTDSSNYGTWENG
+593 SQTDSSNYGTWANG

-620 TGDGELT
+620 TGNGELT
-627 STFKTSAGKAL
+627 STFKTSDGKAL
-638 NLASYLSNKALTSI
+638 NLASYLSNKALASI

-658 TGVGADVFFTDY
+658 TGVGTDVFFTDY

-685 IGSNAFRNIKAGRIK
+685 IGSNAFRNIKAKK
-700 FSNNLKSIGEN
+700 FKISANLSSIGAN
-711 AFYGSELNSVDLSD
+711 AFYGSNVNSFDLSD
-725 TKVESISN
+725 TKVEAIGN
-733 FAFANCKKLSSI
+733 YAFANCKNLTSI
-745 KLPKNL
+745 NLPKVL
-751 KTIGDGAFYSST
+751 KTIGEGAFYSSA
-763 IKSVDVPQSVV
+763 IKSVDVPQSVA
-774 SIGKSAFTDCLSLW
+774 SIGKAAFTDCLSLW
-788 KAKLNNPQTNIYFD
+788 KVKINNPQTNIYFE
-802 GESSANNAI
+802 GKNSANNAI

-820 TFRSGSRAQTESFVV
+820 TLKSGSRVQTECFVI

-849 KTSLII
+849 KTSLIF

-870 TYRTK
+870 TYRIK
-875 WHYFADT
+875 WQYFADT

-1142 CAFKEVSKLPEMT
+1142 CAFKEVPRLPEMT
-1155 YVEKITVSPENKNMY
+1155 YVEKITISPENKNMY

-1184 ANPNTHRPIIK
+1184 ANPNTYRPIIK
-1195 DGTTVIASIAFENS
+1195 DGTTVISSMAFKNS

-1244 TIGDHAFDGCSSL
+1244 TIGDRAFDGCSSL

-1267 SIGSYAFFEC
+1267 SIGSYAFYEC
-1277 KNLETVIL
+1277 KKLETVIL
-1285 PNSIG
+1285 PTSIS

-1296 FAFCDS
+1296 FAYCDS

-1312 ISIGESAFAC
+1312 VSIGENAFAC

-1329 VWRATTQI
+1329 VWRTTTQI

-1364 ENNVDYKIYQL
+1364 DNYIDYKIYQL
-1375 TQFGNVCDAQKA
+1375 SQFGDVCDAQID
-1387 SDGKFVDI
+1387 SDGKYVDI

-1421 VCEFCSELLD
+1421 VCEFCSELLE
-1431 EIHKPATGH
+1431 EIHKPALGH
-1440 SYVLTADIPAGV
+1440 NYVLTADIPAGV
-1452 GTKGVKQYTCTK
+1452 GTKGVKQYTCTN

-1476 QPSEALKQY
+1476 QPSEAVKQY
-1485 TVSGTIVIETG
+1485 IVSGTIVIETG
-1496 EVEKYNAPVRR
+1496 ETKKYNAPVRR

-1571 NKDGKIDKSDIE
+1571 NKDGKIDETDAE
-1583 IFSYVLSTSV
+1583 MFSYVMSTSK

-1603 LNHDCYINAKDMA
+1603 LNHDGYINAKDRVIVMRF
-1616 IMKNFIGTSAQTYEY
+1616 MGTDAKTYKY
-1631 EILTIQK
+1631 ELVTIQK

>member
-1 MTTLKKLLAV
+1 MNTLKKLLAV
-11 FISAIMIISA
+11 FISALMIISA
-21 LPVEALAFSQDDYD
+21 LPVEAFAYSQDDYD
-35 FYQDLANGVKY
+35 FYQDLADGVKY
-46 NPIVVLPSEQSASG
+46 TPIAVLPSDRDASG
-60 ENEYCVWNYDA
+60 ENEYCIWNYDA
-71 STKTVYINGENIESS
+71 NTKTVYINGENIESS

-103 QGGDAP
+103 QKGDAP
-109 LPLYTEIDDNGTKRE
+109 LPLYTEIDDNGATKE

-157 VEFED
+157 VEFEE
-162 GSQLQTLGKNAFYYC
+162 GSQLQTLGKNAFYFC

-184 PDTVTSIGEEAFM
+184 PDTVTSIGEKAFM
-197 HSGILS
+197 YSSILS
-203 FAVPSKVKRIEKSL
+203 FTVPSKVKRIEKNL

-222 LESITFNQTETY
+222 LKSITFNQTETY

-240 AYSNI
+240 AYSDI
-245 KEASVPQSVTNI
+245 KEASVPQSVTSI
-257 GKNTFANTPISKV
+257 GKYTFTDSPISKV

-307 FSSTGVT
+307 FLSTGVT
-314 ALDFTK
+314 SLDFTK
-320 TNITHIDDFAFSGCE
+320 TNITHIGDFAFGGCE

-361 SIPNNVIRIGFKAFA
+361 SIPSNVVDIGYKAFA
-376 DNPQLTF
+376 DNPQFTF

-389 VKYIDSY
+389 VKYIGSY
-396 AFTNTNVKELDL
+396 AFKNTNVKELNL
-408 SANTELSLGNY
+408 SANTELRLGDY
-419 AFCDLTTLEKITLP
+419 AFFDVTTLEKITLP
-433 STLQYISTRA
+433 STLQYISTCA

-481 LKIIDKYA
+481 LKIIDEYA

-495 LTKFVFPKSVIE
+495 LTKFVFPKSVFE

-562 DKIWNGV
+562 NKVWNGV
-569 SRYANRY
+569 LRYANAY
-576 GITLIPLEDYVE
+576 GITVVPLEDYVE

-593 SQTDSSNYGTWENG
+593 SQTDSSNHGTWANG

-620 TGDGELT
+620 TGNGELT
-627 STFKTSAGKAL
+627 STFKTSDGKAL

-658 TGVGADVFFTDY
+658 TGVGAGVFFTDY
-670 GIDVQSVSLPNTLTS
+670 GIDVQSVSLPSTLTS
-685 IGSNAFRNIKAGRIK
+685 IGSNAFRNIKAKK
-700 FSNNLKSIGEN
+700 FKVSANLSSIGAN
-711 AFYGSELNSVDLSD
+711 AFYGSNVNSFDLSD
-725 TKVESISN
+725 TKVEAIGDY
-733 FAFANCKKLSSI
+733 AFANCKKLSSI
-745 KLPKNL
+745 KLPKTL

-774 SIGKSAFTDCLSLW
+774 SIGKAAFTDCLSLW
-788 KAKLNNPQTNIYFD
+788 KVKINNPQTNIYFE
-802 GESSANNAI
+802 GKNSANNAI

-820 TFRSGSRAQTESFVV
+820 TLKSGSRVQTECFVI

-855 MGDDSNADVSGYVDY
+855 MGDDNNADVSGYVDY

-1142 CAFKEVSKLPEMT
+1142 CAFKEAPRLPEMT
-1155 YVEKITVSPENKNMY
+1155 YVKKITVSPENKNMY
-1170 VYEGNVYYGKTLVF
+1170 VYEGNVYYGTTFVF
-1184 ANPNTHRPIIK
+1184 ANPNIYRPIIK
-1195 DGTTVIASIAFENS
+1195 DGTKLIASSAFENS
-1209 KAIQVVLPDSVT
+1209 KAVQIGLPDSVT
-1221 EIDNYAFYGAK
+1221 EIDNYAFYNAK
-1232 NLRRVIFGSGLR
+1232 ELKRVIFGSGLR
-1244 TIGDHAFDGCSSL
+1244 TIGDRAFDGCSSL

-1267 SIGSYAFFEC
+1267 SIGSYAFNNC
-1277 KNLETVIL
+1277 TSLETVIL
-1285 PNSIG
+1285 PTSIS

-1296 FAFCDS
+1296 FAYCDS

-1312 ISIGESAFAC
+1312 VSIGENAFAC

-1329 VWRATTQI
+1329 VWRTTTQI

-1364 ENNVDYKIYQL
+1364 DNYIDYKIYQL
-1375 TQFGNVCDAQKA
+1375 SQFGDVCDAQID
-1387 SDGKFVDI
+1387 SDGKYVDI

-1431 EIHKPATGH
+1431 EIHKPALGH
-1440 SYVLTADIPAGV
+1440 NYVLTADIPAGV
-1452 GTKGVKQYTCTK
+1452 GTKGVKQYTCTN

-1476 QPSEALKQY
+1476 KPSEAVKQY

-1496 EVEKYNAPVRR
+1496 ETKKYNAPVRR

-1571 NKDGKIDKSDIE
+1571 NKDGKIDETDAE
-1583 IFSYVLSTSV
+1583 MFSYVMSTSK

-1603 LNHDCYINAKDMA
+1603 LNHDGYINAKDRVIVMSF
-1616 IMKNFIGTSAQTYEY
+1616 MGTDAKTYKY
-1631 EILTIQK
+1631 ELVTIQK

>member
-11 FISAIMIISA
+11 FISALMIISA
-21 LPVEALAFSQDDYD
+21 LPVEAFAYSQDDYD
-35 FYQDLANGVKY
+35 FYQDLADGVKY
-46 NPIVVLPSEQSASG
+46 TPIAVLPSEQSVSG

-86 HNAYSCVF
+86 HNAYSLVF

-103 QGGDAP
+103 QKGDAP
-109 LPLYTEIDDNGTKRE
+109 LPLYSEIDDNGTTKE

-157 VEFED
+157 VEFEE
-162 GSQLQTLGKNAFYYC
+162 GSQLQTVGKNAFYFC
-177 PAQEYAL
+177 PAQEYVL

-197 HSGILS
+197 YSGILS
-203 FAVPSKVKRIEKSL
+203 FAVPSKVKKIEKNL

-222 LESITFNQTETY
+222 LESITFNQTETD

-245 KEASVPQSVTNI
+245 KEASVPQSVTSI
-257 GKNTFANTPISKV
+257 GKDTFENTPISKV

-295 LPSTVTYIDDSA
+295 LPSTVTYIADSA

-320 TNITHIDDFAFSGCE
+320 TNITFIDDFAFSGCE

-350 GFNSCPKLSGI
+350 GFASCPKLSVI
-361 SIPNNVIRIGFKAFA
+361 SIPSNVTYIGYRAFA
-376 DNPQLTF
+376 DNPQLSF

-389 VKYIDSY
+389 VKYIGSY

-408 SANTELSLGNY
+408 SANKELRLDGY

-495 LTKFVFPKSVIE
+495 LTKFVFPKSVIK
-507 TRDGAFKNDVNLKT
+507 THDGAFKNDVNLKT

-535 PFYAGDD
+535 PFYTGDD
-542 SSKTYLTEIYG
+542 NTKTYLTEIYG

-562 DKIWNGV
+562 NKIWNGV
-569 SRYANRY
+569 SRYANVY
-576 GITLIPLEDYVE
+576 GITLVPLEDYVE

-593 SQTDSSNYGTWENG
+593 SQTDSSNYGTWANG

-620 TGDGELT
+620 TGSGELT
-627 STFKTSAGKAL
+627 STFKTSNGKAL

-725 TKVESISN
+725 TKVEVIDN
-733 FAFANCKKLSSI
+733 YAFANCKNLTSI
-745 KLPKNL
+745 NLPKVL
-751 KTIGDGAFYSST
+751 KTIGEGAFYSSA
-763 IKSVDVPQSVV
+763 IKSVDVPQSVA
-774 SIGKSAFTDCLSLW
+774 SIGKAAFTDCLSLW
-788 KAKLNNPQTNIYFD
+788 KVKINNPQTNIYFE
-802 GESSANNAI
+802 GKNSANNAI
-811 GFDSKGNRI
+811 GFDSKGTRI
-820 TFRSGSRAQTESFVV
+820 TLKSGSRVQTECFVI

-849 KTSLII
+849 KTSLIF

-870 TYRTK
+870 TYRIK
-875 WHYFADT
+875 WQYFADT

-896 YVLHPNNKGTFYTT
+896 YVLKPNNEGTFYTT
-910 DGRNLQ
+910 DGRKLQ

-938 EAINPKY
+938 EVINPKY
-945 IRFSPTVKNV
+945 IRFSSTVKAV
-955 GGFQNCGRLEVLT
+955 SGFQNCGRLEVLT
-968 IPQTVQYISTN
+968 VPQTVQYISSN

-994 VKCVSNRAF
+994 AKSVSNGAF

-1015 NVTSIDERAFYYC
+1015 NVTSIDYKAFRNC

-1034 NIPSTVTEI
+1034 NIPSTVTNVE
-1043 SHNAFYNCVGVKKI
+1043 HEAFYNCVGVKKI
-1057 IINGEKRIGSQ
+1057 IINGEKRIGRQ
-1068 VFVNMPF
+1068 VFANMPF

-1092 AWSDA
+1092 SWSDA

-1142 CAFKEVSKLPEMT
+1142 CAFKEVPRLPEMT
-1155 YVEKITVSPENKNMY
+1155 YVEKITISPENKNMY

-1184 ANPNTHRPIIK
+1184 ANPNTYRPIIK
-1195 DGTTVIASIAFENS
+1195 DGTTVISSMAFKNS

-1244 TIGDHAFDGCSSL
+1244 TIGDRAFDGCSSL

-1267 SIGSYAFFEC
+1267 SIGSYAFYEC
-1277 KNLETVIL
+1277 KKLETVIL
-1285 PNSIG
+1285 PTSIS

-1296 FAFCDS
+1296 FAYCDS

-1312 ISIGESAFAC
+1312 VSIGENAFAC

-1329 VWRATTQI
+1329 VWRTTTQI

-1350 IHTLAGSKALSFAQ
+1350 IHTLAGSKALSYAQ
-1364 ENNVDYKIYQL
+1364 DNHIDYKIYQL
-1375 TQFGNVCDAQKA
+1375 SQFGNVCDAQID
-1387 SDGKFVDI
+1387 SDGKYVDI

-1431 EIHKPATGH
+1431 EIHKPALGH
-1440 SYVLTADIPAGV
+1440 NYVLTADIPAGV
-1452 GTKGVKQYTCTK
+1452 GTKGVKQYTCTN

-1476 QPSEALKQY
+1476 QPSEAVKQY
-1485 TVSGTIVIETG
+1485 IVSGTIVIETG
-1496 EVEKYNAPVRR
+1496 ETKKYNAPVRR

-1546 RTVGIKVENDD
+1546 RTIGIKVEDEDIN
-1557 VSFATPISIVACDF
+1557 FATPISIVACDF
-1571 NKDGKIDKSDIE
+1571 NKDGKIDETDAE
-1583 IFSYVLSTSV
+1583 MFSYVMSTSK

-1603 LNHDCYINAKDMA
+1603 LNHDGYINAKDRVIVMSF
-1616 IMKNFIGTSAQTYEY
+1616 MGTDAKTYKY
-1631 EILTIQK
+1631 ELVTIQK

>member
-11 FISAIMIISA
+11 FISALMIISA
-21 LPVEALAFSQDDYD
+21 LPVEAFAYSQDDYD

-46 NPIVVLPSEQSASG
+46 TPIAVLPSEQSASG

-103 QGGDAP
+103 QKGDAP
-109 LPLYTEIDDNGTKRE
+109 LPLYSEIDDNGTKRE

-157 VEFED
+157 VEFEE
-162 GSQLQTLGKNAFYYC
+162 GSQLQTVGKNAFYFC

-197 HSGILS
+197 YSGILS
-203 FAVPSKVKRIEKSL
+203 FAMPSKVKGIEKNL

-222 LESITFNQTETY
+222 LESITFNQTETD

-245 KEASVPQSVTNI
+245 KEASVPQSVTSI
-257 GKNTFANTPISKV
+257 GKNTFENTPISKV

-295 LPSTVTYIDDSA
+295 LPSTVTYINTSA

-320 TNITHIDDFAFSGCE
+320 TNITHIDDFAFSDCE

-350 GFNSCPKLSGI
+350 GFASCPKLSVI
-361 SIPNNVIRIGFKAFA
+361 SIPSNVTYIGYRAFA
-376 DNPQLTF
+376 DNPQLSF

-396 AFTNTNVKELDL
+396 AFTNTNVKELNL
-408 SANTELSLGNY
+408 SANTELSLGDY
-419 AFCDLTTLEKITLP
+419 AFCDLTTLEKIILP

-449 KSIAIPDGV
+449 KSIAVPDGV

-495 LTKFVFPKSVIE
+495 LTKFVFPKSVIK
-507 TRDGAFKNDVNLKT
+507 THDGAFKNDVNLKT

-535 PFYAGDD
+535 PFYSGDD

-562 DKIWNGV
+562 NKIWNGV
-569 SRYANRY
+569 SRYANVY
-576 GITLIPLEDYVE
+576 GITLVPLEDYVE

-593 SQTDSSNYGTWENG
+593 SQTDSSNHGTWANG

-620 TGDGELT
+620 TGSGELT
-627 STFKTSAGKAL
+627 STFKTSDGKAL

-685 IGSNAFRNIKAGRIK
+685 IGSNAFRNIKAKK
-700 FSNNLKSIGEN
+700 FKISANLSSIGAN
-711 AFYGSELNSVDLSD
+711 AFYGSNVNSFDLSD
-725 TKVESISN
+725 TKVEAIGN
-733 FAFANCKKLSSI
+733 YAFANCKNLTSI
-745 KLPKNL
+745 NLPKVL
-751 KTIGDGAFYSST
+751 KTIGDGAFYSSSL
-763 IKSVDVPQSVV
+763 KSVDVPQSVA
-774 SIGKSAFTDCLSLW
+774 SIGKAAFTDCLSLW
-788 KAKLNNPQTNIYFD
+788 KVKINNPQTNIYFE
-802 GESSANNAI
+802 GKNSANNAI

-820 TFRSGSRAQTESFVV
+820 TLKSGSRAQAESFVV

-855 MGDDSNADVSGYVDY
+855 MGDDNNADVSGYVDY

-1142 CAFKEVSKLPEMT
+1142 CAFKEVPRLPEMT

-1184 ANPNTHRPIIK
+1184 ANPNTYRPIIK
-1195 DGTTVIASIAFENS
+1195 DGTTVISSMAFKNS

-1244 TIGDHAFDGCSSL
+1244 TIGDRAFDGCSSL

-1267 SIGSYAFFEC
+1267 SIGSYAFYEC
-1277 KNLETVIL
+1277 KKLETVIL
-1285 PNSIG
+1285 PTSIS

-1296 FAFCDS
+1296 FAYCDS
-1302 LKNVVVPRNV
+1302 LENVVVPRNV

-1329 VWRATTQI
+1329 VWRVTTQI
-1337 DAFWLGFPAKGLK
+1337 DAFWLGFPANGLK
-1350 IHTLAGSKALSFAQ
+1350 IHTLAGSKALSYAQ
-1364 ENNVDYKIYQL
+1364 DNYIDYKIYQL
-1375 TQFGNVCDAQKA
+1375 SQFGDVCDAQID
-1387 SDGKFVDI
+1387 SDGKYVDI

-1431 EIHKPATGH
+1431 EIHKPALGH
-1440 SYVLTADIPAGV
+1440 NYVLTADIPAGV
-1452 GTKGVKQYTCTK
+1452 GTKGVKQYTCTN

-1476 QPSEALKQY
+1476 QPSEAVKQY

-1496 EVEKYNAPVRR
+1496 ETKKYNAPVRR

-1571 NKDGKIDKSDIE
+1571 NKDGKIDETDAE
-1583 IFSYVLSTSV
+1583 MFSYVMSTSK

-1603 LNHDCYINAKDMA
+1603 LNHDGYINAKDRVIVMSF
-1616 IMKNFIGTSAQTYEY
+1616 MGTDAKTYKY
-1631 EILTIQK
+1631 ELVTIQK

>member
-11 FISAIMIISA
+11 FISALMIISA
-21 LPVEALAFSQDDYD
+21 LPVEAFAYSQDDYD
-35 FYQDLANGVKY
+35 FYQDLADGVKY
-46 NPIVVLPSEQSASG
+46 TPIAVLPSNQDASG

-103 QGGDAP
+103 QKGDAP
-109 LPLYTEIDDNGTKRE
+109 LPLYSEIDDNGTKRE

-157 VEFED
+157 VEFEE
-162 GSQLQTLGKNAFYYC
+162 GSQLQTLGKNAFYFC

-197 HSGILS
+197 YSGILS
-203 FAVPSKVKRIEKSL
+203 FAVPSKVKRIEKNL

-222 LESITFNQTETY
+222 LESITFNQTETD

-240 AYSNI
+240 AHSNI

-257 GKNTFANTPISKV
+257 GKDTFENTPISKV

-295 LPSTVTYIDDSA
+295 LPSTVTYINTSA

-320 TNITHIDDFAFSGCE
+320 TNITHIDDFAFSDCE

-350 GFNSCPKLSGI
+350 GFGSCPKLSVI
-361 SIPNNVIRIGFKAFA
+361 SIPSNVTYIGYRAFA
-376 DNPQLTF
+376 DNPQLSF

-389 VKYIDSY
+389 VKYIGSY

-408 SANTELSLGNY
+408 SANTELSLGDY
-419 AFCDLTTLEKITLP
+419 AFCDLTTLEKIILP

-507 TRDGAFKNDVNLKT
+507 THDGAFKNDVNLKT

-535 PFYAGDD
+535 PFYSGDD
-542 SSKTYLTEIYG
+542 SGKTYLTEIYG

-562 DKIWNGV
+562 NKIWNGV
-569 SRYANRY
+569 SRYANVY
-576 GITLIPLEDYVE
+576 GITLVPLEDYVE

-593 SQTDSSNYGTWENG
+593 SQIDSSNHGTWANG

-620 TGDGELT
+620 TGSGELT

-685 IGSNAFRNIKAGRIK
+685 IGSNAFRNIKAKK
-700 FSNNLKSIGEN
+700 FKISANLSSIGAN
-711 AFYGSELNSVDLSD
+711 AFYGSNVNSFDLSD
-725 TKVESISN
+725 TKVEAIGN
-733 FAFANCKKLSSI
+733 YAFANCKNLTSI
-745 KLPKNL
+745 NLPKVL
-751 KTIGDGAFYSST
+751 KTIGEGAFYSSSL
-763 IKSVDVPQSVV
+763 KSVDVPQSVA
-774 SIGKSAFTDCLSLW
+774 SIGKAAFTDCLSLW
-788 KAKLNNPQTNIYFD
+788 KVKINNPQTNIYFE
-802 GESSANNAI
+802 GKNSANNAI
-811 GFDSKGNRI
+811 GFDSKGTRI
-820 TFRSGSRAQTESFVV
+820 TLKSGSRVQTECFVI

-849 KTSLII
+849 KTSLIF

-870 TYRTK
+870 TYRIK
-875 WHYFADT
+875 WQYFADT

-896 YVLHPNNKGTFYTT
+896 YVLKPNNEGTFYTT
-910 DGRNLQ
+910 DGRKLQ

-938 EAINPKY
+938 EVINPKY
-945 IRFSPTVKNV
+945 IRFSSTVKTV
-955 GGFQNCGRLEVLT
+955 SGFQNCGRLEVLT

-1142 CAFKEVSKLPEMT
+1142 CAFKEVPRLPEMT
-1155 YVEKITVSPENKNMY
+1155 YVEKITISPENKNMY

-1184 ANPNTHRPIIK
+1184 ANPNTYRPIIK
-1195 DGTTVIASIAFENS
+1195 DGTTVISSMAFKNS

-1244 TIGDHAFDGCSSL
+1244 TIGDRAFDGCSSL

-1267 SIGSYAFFEC
+1267 SIGSYAFYEC
-1277 KNLETVIL
+1277 KKLETVIL
-1285 PNSIG
+1285 PTSIS

-1296 FAFCDS
+1296 FAYCDS

-1312 ISIGESAFAC
+1312 VSIGENAFAC

-1329 VWRATTQI
+1329 VWRTTTQI

-1364 ENNVDYKIYQL
+1364 DNHIDYKIYQL
-1375 TQFGNVCDAQKA
+1375 SQFGDVCDAQID
-1387 SDGKFVDI
+1387 SDGKYVDI

-1431 EIHKPATGH
+1431 EIHKPALGH
-1440 SYVLTADIPAGV
+1440 NYVLTADIPAGV
-1452 GTKGVKQYTCTK
+1452 GTKGVKQYTCTN

-1476 QPSEALKQY
+1476 QPSEAVKQY

-1496 EVEKYNAPVRR
+1496 ETKKYNAPVRR

-1571 NKDGKIDKSDIE
+1571 NKDGKIDETDAE
-1583 IFSYVLSTSV
+1583 MFSYVMSTSK

-1603 LNHDCYINAKDMA
+1603 LNHDGYINAKDRVIVMSF
-1616 IMKNFIGTSAQTYEY
+1616 MGTDAKTYKY
-1631 EILTIQK
+1631 ELVTIQK

>member
-11 FISAIMIISA
+11 FISALMIISA
-21 LPVEALAFSQDDYD
+21 LPVEAFAYSQDDYD
-35 FYQDLANGVKY
+35 FYQDLADGVKY
-46 NPIVVLPSEQSASG
+46 NPIVVLPSEQSVSG

-103 QGGDAP
+103 QKGDAP
-109 LPLYTEIDDNGTKRE
+109 LPLYSEIDDNGTTKE

-157 VEFED
+157 VEFEE
-162 GSQLQTLGKNAFYYC
+162 GSQLQTLGKNAFYFC

-197 HSGILS
+197 YSGILS
-203 FAVPSKVKRIEKSL
+203 FAVPSKVKGIEKNL

-222 LESITFNQTETY
+222 LESITFNQTETD

-245 KEASVPQSVTNI
+245 KEASVPQSVTSI
-257 GKNTFANTPISKV
+257 GKDTFENTPISKV

-295 LPSTVTYIDDSA
+295 LPSTVTYINTSA

-361 SIPNNVIRIGFKAFA
+361 SIPSNVTYIGFRAFA
-376 DNPQLTF
+376 NNPQLSF

-389 VKYIDSY
+389 VKYIGSY

-408 SANTELSLGNY
+408 SANTELSLGDY
-419 AFCDLTTLEKITLP
+419 AFRDLTTLEKITLP
-433 STLQYISTRA
+433 STLQYISTCA

-458 ETIYSGAF
+458 DTIYSGAF

-535 PFYAGDD
+535 PFYTGDD
-542 SSKTYLTEIYG
+542 NTKTYLTEIYG

-562 DKIWNGV
+562 NKIWNGV
-569 SRYANRY
+569 SRYANVY
-576 GITLIPLEDYVE
+576 GITLVPLEDYVE

-593 SQTDSSNYGTWENG
+593 SQTDSSNHGTWANG

-620 TGDGELT
+620 TGSGELT
-627 STFKTSAGKAL
+627 STFKTSDGKAL

-685 IGSNAFRNIKAGRIK
+685 IGSNAFRNIKAKK
-700 FSNNLKSIGEN
+700 FKISANLSSIGAN
-711 AFYGSELNSVDLSD
+711 AFYGSNVNSFDLSD
-725 TKVESISN
+725 TKVEAIGN
-733 FAFANCKKLSSI
+733 YAFANCKNLTSI
-745 KLPKNL
+745 NLPKVL
-751 KTIGDGAFYSST
+751 KTIGDGAFYSSSL
-763 IKSVDVPQSVV
+763 KSVDVPQSVA
-774 SIGKSAFTDCLSLW
+774 SIGKAAFTDCLSLW
-788 KAKLNNPQTNIYFD
+788 KVKINNPQTNIYFE
-802 GESSANNAI
+802 GKNSANNAI

-820 TFRSGSRAQTESFVV
+820 TLKSGSRVQTECFVI

-849 KTSLII
+849 KTSLIF

-870 TYRTK
+870 TYRIK
-875 WHYFADT
+875 WQYFADT

-896 YVLHPNNKGTFYTT
+896 YVLKPNNEGTFYTT
-910 DGRNLQ
+910 DGRKLQ

-938 EAINPKY
+938 EVINPKY
-945 IRFSPTVKNV
+945 IRFSPTVKAV
-955 GGFQNCGRLEVLT
+955 SGFQNCNRLEVLT
-968 IPQTVQYISTN
+968 VPQTVQYISSN

-994 VKCVSNRAF
+994 AKSVSNGAF

-1034 NIPSTVTEI
+1034 NIPSTVTNVE
-1043 SHNAFYNCVGVKKI
+1043 HEAFYNCVGVKKI
-1057 IINGEKRIGSQ
+1057 IINGEKRIGKQ
-1068 VFVNMPF
+1068 AFANMPF

-1092 AWSDA
+1092 SWSDA

-1107 IELVVGDDVTEPD
+1107 IELTTGDDVTEPD
-1120 FSALTDTF
+1120 FGGFTSAW
-1128 GNKLKI
+1128 GNKVKI
-1134 SSIYFGKN
+1134 SSINFGKN

-1155 YVEKITVSPENKNMY
+1155 YVKKITVSPENKNMY

-1184 ANPNTHRPIIK
+1184 ANPNTYRPIIK
-1195 DGTTVIASIAFENS
+1195 DGTTLIASSAFENS

-1244 TIGDHAFDGCSSL
+1244 TIGDRAFDGCSSL

-1285 PNSIG
+1285 PTSIT
-1290 KVNKYT
+1290 KVNGYT

-1337 DAFWLGFPAKGLK
+1337 DAFWLGFHANGLK
-1350 IHTLAGSKALSFAQ
+1350 IHTLAGSKALSYAQ
-1364 ENNVDYKIYQL
+1364 NNHIDYKIYQL
-1375 TQFGNVCDAQKA
+1375 SQFGDVCDAQID
-1387 SDGKFVDI
+1387 SDGKYVDI

-1431 EIHKPATGH
+1431 EIHKPALGH
-1440 SYVLTADIPAGV
+1440 NYVLTADIPAGV
-1452 GTKGVKQYTCTK
+1452 GTKGVKQYTCTN

-1476 QPSEALKQY
+1476 QPSEAVKQY

-1496 EVEKYNAPVRR
+1496 ETKKYNAPVRR

-1546 RTVGIKVENDD
+1546 RTIGIKVEDEDIN
-1557 VSFATPISIVACDF
+1557 FATPISIVACDF
-1571 NKDGKIDKSDIE
+1571 NKDGKIDETDAE
-1583 IFSYVLSTSV
+1583 MFSYVMSTSK

-1603 LNHDCYINAKDMA
+1603 LNHDGYINAKDSVIVMRF
-1616 IMKNFIGTSAQTYEY
+1616 MGTDAKTYKY
-1631 EILTIQK
+1631 ELVTIQK

>member
-21 LPVEALAFSQDDYD
+21 LPVEALAYSQDDYD
-35 FYQDLANGVKY
+35 YYQDLANGVKY

-103 QGGDAP
+103 QNGDAP
-109 LPLYTEIDDNGTKRE
+109 LPLYSEIDDNGTKRE

-134 VIGKDTVNFNSH
+134 VIGKDTVHFNSH

-162 GSQLQTLGKNAFYYC
+162 GSQLQTIGKNAFYYC
-177 PAQEYAL
+177 PAQEYVL

-197 HSGILS
+197 RSGILS
-203 FAVPSKVKRIEKSL
+203 FAVPSKVKRIEKNL

-240 AYSNI
+240 AHSNI

-257 GKNTFANTPISKV
+257 GKNTFANTPILKV
-270 TLPNNLKIVSEAMF
+270 TLPNSLKIVSESMF
-284 SNCPN
+284 SDCPN

-350 GFNSCPKLSGI
+350 GFGSCPKLSVI
-361 SIPNNVIRIGFKAFA
+361 SIPSNVTYIGFKAFA
-376 DNPQLTF
+376 DNPQLSF

-458 ETIYSGAF
+458 KTIYSGAF

-507 TRDGAFKNDVNLKT
+507 THDGAFKNDVNLKT

-562 DKIWNGV
+562 NKIWNGV
-569 SRYANRY
+569 SRYANVY

-593 SQTDSSNYGTWENG
+593 SQTDSSNYGTWANG

-620 TGDGELT
+620 TGNGELT
-627 STFKTSAGKAL
+627 STFKTSDGKAL

-700 FSNNLKSIGEN
+700 LSNNLQSIGEN

-725 TKVESISN
+725 TKVELISN

-745 KLPKNL
+745 KLPKTL
-751 KTIGDGAFYSST
+751 KAIGDGTFYSSA

-788 KAKLNNPQTNIYFD
+788 KVKLNNPQTNIYFD

-820 TFRSGSRAQTESFVV
+820 TFRSGSRAQTESFVI

-855 MGDDSNADVSGYVDY
+855 MGDDNNADVSGYVDY

-896 YVLHPNNKGTFYTT
+896 YVLHPNNEGTFYTT

-994 VKCVSNRAF
+994 ATSISTAAF

-1034 NIPSTVTEI
+1034 NIPSTVTNVE
-1043 SHNAFYNCVGVKKI
+1043 HEAFYNCVGVKKI
-1057 IINGEKRIGSQ
+1057 VINGEKRIGRQ
-1068 VFVNMPF
+1068 AFANMPF

-1092 AWSDA
+1092 AWSNA

-1107 IELVVGDDVTEPD
+1107 IELAIGDDVTEPD
-1120 FSALTDTF
+1120 FGGLTDTW
-1128 GNKLKI
+1128 GNKVKI
-1134 SSIYFGKN
+1134 SSIHFGKK

-1221 EIDNYAFYGAK
+1221 EIDYYAFYGAK

-1267 SIGSYAFFEC
+1267 SIGSYAFYEC
-1277 KNLETVIL
+1277 KKLETVIL
-1285 PNSIG
+1285 PTSIS

-1296 FAFCDS
+1296 FAYCDS

-1312 ISIGESAFAC
+1312 ISIGENAFAC

-1476 QPSEALKQY
+1476 QPSEAVKQY

-1496 EVEKYNAPVRR
+1496 EAEKYNAPVRR

-1603 LNHDCYINAKDMA
+1603 LNHDGYINAKDMA
-1616 IMKNFIGTSAQTYEY
+1616 IMKTFMGTSAQTYEY

>member
-103 QGGDAP
+103 QNGDAP
-109 LPLYTEIDDNGTKRE
+109 LPLYSEIDDNGTKRE
-124 QYCTFDFEHL
+124 QYCTFDFEHI

-146 VSGRIYKNIKT
+146 ISGRIYKNIKT

-162 GSQLQTLGKNAFYYC
+162 GSQLQTVGKNAFYFC
-177 PAQEYAL
+177 PAQEYVL

-197 HSGILS
+197 YSGILS
-203 FAVPSKVKRIEKSL
+203 FAVPSKVKRIEKNL

-222 LESITFNQTETY
+222 LESITFNQTETD

-245 KEASVPQSVTNI
+245 KEASVPQSVTSI
-257 GKNTFANTPISKV
+257 GKNTFENTPISKV

-295 LPSTVTYIDDSA
+295 LPSTVTYINTSA

-320 TNITHIDDFAFSGCE
+320 TNITHIDDFAFSDCE

-350 GFNSCPKLSGI
+350 GFGSCPKLSVI
-361 SIPNNVIRIGFKAFA
+361 SIPSNVTYIGYRAFA
-376 DNPQLTF
+376 DNPQLSF

-389 VKYIDSY
+389 VKYIGSY

-408 SANTELSLGNY
+408 SANTELRLGDY
-419 AFCDLTTLEKITLP
+419 AFCDLTTLEKIILP
-433 STLQYISTRA
+433 STLRYISTRA

-495 LTKFVFPKSVIE
+495 LTKFVFPKSVFK
-507 TRDGAFKNDVNLKT
+507 TYDGAFKNDVNLKT

-553 NDAKTDENG
+553 NDAKADENG

-569 SRYANRY
+569 SRYASVY
-576 GITLIPLEDYVE
+576 GITLVPLEDYVDA
-588 TPDGG
+588 PDGG
-593 SQTDSSNYGTWENG
+593 PQTDSSNHGTWANG
-607 SWQYDDSTNRLFV
+607 SWQYDDSTNRLFIA
-620 TGDGELT
+620 GNGELT
-627 STFKTSAGKAL
+627 STFKTSDGKAL

-658 TGVGADVFFTDY
+658 TGVGTGVFFTDY

-711 AFYGSELNSVDLSD
+711 AFYGSELNFVDLSD

-788 KAKLNNPQTNIYFD
+788 KVKLNNPQTNIYFE
-802 GESSANNAI
+802 GENSANNAI

-820 TFRSGSRAQTESFVV
+820 TLKSGSRAKNESFVV

-849 KTSLII
+849 KTRLII

-896 YVLHPNNKGTFYTT
+896 YVLKPNNEGTFYTT
-910 DGRNLQ
+910 DGRKLQ

-955 GGFQNCGRLEVLT
+955 GGFQNCNRLEVLT

-1034 NIPSTVTEI
+1034 NIPSTVAEI

-1134 SSIYFGKN
+1134 SSIHFGKN
-1142 CAFKEVSKLPEMT
+1142 CAFKEVPRLPEMT
-1155 YVEKITVSPENKNMY
+1155 YVEKITISPENKNMY

-1195 DGTTVIASIAFENS
+1195 DGTTVISSSAFENS

-1221 EIDNYAFYGAK
+1221 EIDYYAFKGAK

-1267 SIGSYAFFEC
+1267 SIGSYAFYEC

-1285 PNSIG
+1285 PTSIG

-1296 FAFCDS
+1296 FAYCDS

-1312 ISIGESAFAC
+1312 VSIGENAFAC

-1337 DAFWLGFPAKGLK
+1337 DAFWLGIPTKGLK

-1476 QPSEALKQY
+1476 QPSEAVKQY

-1514 KTVASSDDDGRFS
+1514 KTVASSDDNGRFS

-1583 IFSYVLSTSV
+1583 MFSYVLSTSV

-1603 LNHDCYINAKDMA
+1603 LNHDFYINAKDMA
-1616 IMKNFIGTSAQTYEY
+1616 IMKKFIGTSAQTYEY

>member
-1 MTTLKKLLAV
+1 M
-11 FISAIMIISA
+11 
-21 LPVEALAFSQDDYD
+21 
-35 FYQDLANGVKY
+35 
-46 NPIVVLPSEQSASG
+46 
-60 ENEYCVWNYDA
+60 
-71 STKTVYINGENIESS
+71 
-86 HNAYSCVF
+86 
-94 TKDSGYATY
+94 
-103 QGGDAP
+103 
-109 LPLYTEIDDNGTKRE
+109 
-124 QYCTFDFEHL
+124 
-134 VIGKDTVNFNSH
+134 
-146 VSGRIYKNIKT
+146 
-157 VEFED
+157 
-162 GSQLQTLGKNAFYYC
+162 
-177 PAQEYAL
+177 
-184 PDTVTSIGEEAFM
+184 
-197 HSGILS
+197 
-203 FAVPSKVKRIEKSL
+203 
-217 FYHSS
+217 
-222 LESITFNQTETY
+222 
-234 IGDYAF
+234 
-240 AYSNI
+240 
-245 KEASVPQSVTNI
+245 
-257 GKNTFANTPISKV
+257 
-270 TLPNNLKIVSEAMF
+270 
-284 SNCPN
+284 
-289 IKNIDF
+289 
-295 LPSTVTYIDDSA
+295 
-307 FSSTGVT
+307 
-314 ALDFTK
+314 
-320 TNITHIDDFAFSGCE
+320 
-335 ELASVKLNEK
+335 
-345 TTYLS
+345 
-350 GFNSCPKLSGI
+350 
-361 SIPNNVIRIGFKAFA
+361 
-376 DNPQLTF
+376 
-383 TSVPSS
+383 
-389 VKYIDSY
+389 
-396 AFTNTNVKELDL
+396 
-408 SANTELSLGNY
+408 
-419 AFCDLTTLEKITLP
+419 
-433 STLQYISTRA
+433 
-443 FCNTAL
+443 
-449 KSIAIPDGV
+449 
-458 ETIYSGAF
+458 
-466 KNTPLSKVSFSSNSQ
+466 
-481 LKIIDKYA
+481 
-489 FSDCLN
+489 N

-507 TRDGAFKNDVNLKT
+507 THDGAFKNDVNLKT

-542 SSKTYLTEIYG
+542 NTKTYLTEIYG

-562 DKIWNGV
+562 NKIWNGV
-569 SRYANRY
+569 LGYANRY

-593 SQTDSSNYGTWENG
+593 SQTDSSNYGTWANG

-620 TGDGELT
+620 TGNGELT
-627 STFKTSAGKAL
+627 STFKTSDGKAL

-685 IGSNAFRNIKAGRIK
+685 IGSNAFRNIKAKK
-700 FSNNLKSIGEN
+700 FKISANLSSIGAN
-711 AFYGSELNSVDLSD
+711 AFYGSNVNSFDLSD
-725 TKVESISN
+725 TKVEVIGN
-733 FAFANCKKLSSI
+733 YAFANCKNLTLI
-745 KLPKNL
+745 NLPKVL
-751 KTIGDGAFYSST
+751 KTIGEGAFYSSSL
-763 IKSVDVPQSVV
+763 KSVDVPQSVA
-774 SIGKSAFTDCLSLW
+774 SIGKAAFTDCLSLW
-788 KAKLNNPQTNIYFD
+788 KVKINNPQTNIYFE
-802 GESSANNAI
+802 GKNSANNAV
-811 GFDSKGNRI
+811 GFDSKGTRI
-820 TFRSGSRAQTESFVV
+820 TLKSGSRVQTECFVI

-849 KTSLII
+849 KTSLIF
-855 MGDDSNADVSGYVDY
+855 MCDDSNADVSGYVDY
-870 TYRTK
+870 TYRIK

-896 YVLHPNNKGTFYTT
+896 YVLKPNNEGTFYTT
-910 DGRNLQ
+910 DGRKLQ

-938 EAINPKY
+938 EVINPKY
-945 IRFSPTVKNV
+945 IRFSSTVKTV
-955 GGFQNCGRLEVLT
+955 SGFQNCNRIEVLT
-968 IPQTVQYISTN
+968 VPQTVQYISLN

-994 VKCVSNRAF
+994 AKSVSNGAF

-1015 NVTSIDERAFYYC
+1015 NVTSIDYKAFRNC

-1034 NIPSTVTEI
+1034 NIPSTVTNVE
-1043 SHNAFYNCVGVKKI
+1043 HEAFYNCVGVKKI

-1142 CAFKEVSKLPEMT
+1142 CAFKEVPRLPEMT
-1155 YVEKITVSPENKNMY
+1155 YVEKITISPENKNMY

-1184 ANPNTHRPIIK
+1184 ANPNTYRPIIK
-1195 DGTTVIASIAFENS
+1195 DGTTVISSMAFKNS

-1244 TIGDHAFDGCSSL
+1244 TIGDRAFDGCSSL

-1267 SIGSYAFFEC
+1267 SIGSYAFYEC
-1277 KNLETVIL
+1277 KKLETVIL
-1285 PNSIG
+1285 PTSIS

-1296 FAFCDS
+1296 FAYCDS

-1312 ISIGESAFAC
+1312 VSIGENAFAC

-1329 VWRATTQI
+1329 VWRTTTQI

-1364 ENNVDYKIYQL
+1364 DNYIDYKIYQL
-1375 TQFGNVCDAQKA
+1375 SQFGNVCDAQID
-1387 SDGKFVDI
+1387 SDGKYVDV

-1431 EIHKPATGH
+1431 ETHKPALGH
-1440 SYVLTADIPAGV
+1440 NYVLTADIPAGV
-1452 GTKGVKQYTCTK
+1452 GTKGVKQYTCTN

-1476 QPSEALKQY
+1476 QPSEAVKQY

-1496 EVEKYNAPVRR
+1496 ETKKYNAPVRR

-1546 RTVGIKVENDD
+1546 RTIGIKVEDEDIN
-1557 VSFATPISIVACDF
+1557 FATPISIVACDF
-1571 NKDGKIDKSDIE
+1571 NKDGKIDETDAE
-1583 IFSYVLSTSV
+1583 MFSYVMSTSK

-1603 LNHDCYINAKDMA
+1603 LNHDGYINAKDRVIVMSF
-1616 IMKNFIGTSAQTYEY
+1616 MGTDAKTYKY
-1631 EILTIQK
+1631 ELVTIQK

>member
-11 FISAIMIISA
+11 FISALMIISA
-21 LPVEALAFSQDDYD
+21 LPVEAFAYSQDDYD
-35 FYQDLANGVKY
+35 FYQDLADGVKY
-46 NPIVVLPSEQSASG
+46 TPIAVLPSNQDASG

-103 QGGDAP
+103 QKGDAP
-109 LPLYTEIDDNGTKRE
+109 LPLYSEIDDNGTKRE

-157 VEFED
+157 VEFEE
-162 GSQLQTLGKNAFYYC
+162 GSQLQTLGKNAFYFC

-197 HSGILS
+197 YSGILS
-203 FAVPSKVKRIEKSL
+203 FVVPSKVKGIEKNL

-222 LESITFNQTETY
+222 LESITFNQTETD

-245 KEASVPQSVTNI
+245 KEASVPQSVTSI
-257 GKNTFANTPISKV
+257 GKDTFENTPISKV

-295 LPSTVTYIDDSA
+295 LPSTVTYIADSA

-320 TNITHIDDFAFSGCE
+320 TNITFIDDFAFSGCE

-361 SIPNNVIRIGFKAFA
+361 SIPNNVIRIGYKAFA
-376 DNPQLTF
+376 NNPQLSF

-389 VKYIDSY
+389 VKYIGSY

-408 SANTELSLGNY
+408 SANTELSLGDY
-419 AFCDLTTLEKITLP
+419 AFCDLTTLEKIILP
-433 STLQYISTRA
+433 STLRYISNRA

-449 KSIAIPDGV
+449 KSIIIPDGV

-542 SSKTYLTEIYG
+542 SSTTYLTEIYG

-569 SRYANRY
+569 SRYASVY
-576 GITLIPLEDYVE
+576 GITLVPLEDYVE

-593 SQTDSSNYGTWENG
+593 PQTDSSNHGTWANG

-620 TGDGELT
+620 TGNGELT
-627 STFKTSAGKAL
+627 STFKTSDGKAL

-685 IGSNAFRNIKAGRIK
+685 IGSNAFRNIKAKK
-700 FSNNLKSIGEN
+700 FKISANLSSIGAN
-711 AFYGSELNSVDLSD
+711 AFYGSNVNSFDLSD
-725 TKVESISN
+725 TKVEAIGN
-733 FAFANCKKLSSI
+733 YAFANCKNLTSI
-745 KLPKNL
+745 NLPKVL
-751 KTIGDGAFYSST
+751 KTIGDGAFYSSSL
-763 IKSVDVPQSVV
+763 KSVDVPQSVA
-774 SIGKSAFTDCLSLW
+774 SIGKAAFTDCLSLW
-788 KAKLNNPQTNIYFD
+788 KVKINNPQTNIYFE
-802 GESSANNAI
+802 GKNSANNAI

-820 TFRSGSRAQTESFVV
+820 TLKSGSRVQTECFVI

-849 KTSLII
+849 KTSLIF

-870 TYRTK
+870 TYRIK
-875 WHYFADT
+875 WQYFADT

-1142 CAFKEVSKLPEMT
+1142 CAFKEVPRLPEMT
-1155 YVEKITVSPENKNMY
+1155 YVKKITVSPENKNMY

-1184 ANPNTHRPIIK
+1184 ANPNTYRPIIK
-1195 DGTTVIASIAFENS
+1195 DGTTVISSMAFKDS

-1244 TIGDHAFDGCSSL
+1244 TIGDRAFDGCSSL

-1267 SIGSYAFFEC
+1267 SIGSYAFYEC
-1277 KNLETVIL
+1277 KKLETVIL
-1285 PNSIG
+1285 PTSIS

-1296 FAFCDS
+1296 FAYCDS

-1312 ISIGESAFAC
+1312 VSIGENAFAC

-1329 VWRATTQI
+1329 VWRTTTQI

-1350 IHTLAGSKALSFAQ
+1350 IHTLAGSKALIYAQ
-1364 ENNVDYKIYQL
+1364 DNHIDYKIYQL
-1375 TQFGNVCDAQKA
+1375 SQFGDVCDAQID
-1387 SDGKFVDI
+1387 SDGKYVDI

-1431 EIHKPATGH
+1431 EIHKPALGH
-1440 SYVLTADIPAGV
+1440 NYVLTVDIPAGV
-1452 GTKGVKQYTCTK
+1452 GTKGVKQYTCTN

-1476 QPSEALKQY
+1476 SPSEAVKQY

-1496 EVEKYNAPVRR
+1496 ETKKYNAPVRR

-1571 NKDGKIDKSDIE
+1571 NKDGKIDETDAE
-1583 IFSYVLSTSV
+1583 MFSYVMSTSK

-1603 LNHDCYINAKDMA
+1603 LNHDGYINAKDRVIVMSF
-1616 IMKNFIGTSAQTYEY
+1616 MGTDAKTYKY
-1631 EILTIQK
+1631 ELVTIQK

>member
-11 FISAIMIISA
+11 FISALMIISA
-21 LPVEALAFSQDDYD
+21 LPVEAFAYSQDDYD
-35 FYQDLANGVKY
+35 FYQDLADGVKY
-46 NPIVVLPSEQSASG
+46 TPIAVLPSNQDASG
-60 ENEYCVWNYDA
+60 ENEYCIWNYDA

-86 HNAYSCVF
+86 HNAYSLVF

-103 QGGDAP
+103 QKGDAP
-109 LPLYTEIDDNGTKRE
+109 LPLYSEIDDNGTTKE

-157 VEFED
+157 VEFEE
-162 GSQLQTLGKNAFYYC
+162 GSQLQTLGKNAFYFC

-197 HSGILS
+197 YSGILS
-203 FAVPSKVKRIEKSL
+203 FAVPSKVKEIEKNL

-222 LESITFNQTETY
+222 LESITFNQTETD

-245 KEASVPQSVTNI
+245 KEASVPQSVTSI
-257 GKNTFANTPISKV
+257 GKDTFENTPISKV

-295 LPSTVTYIDDSA
+295 LPSTVTYINTSA

-320 TNITHIDDFAFSGCE
+320 TNITHIDDFAFSDCE

-350 GFNSCPKLSGI
+350 GFGSCPKLSVI
-361 SIPNNVIRIGFKAFA
+361 SIPSNVTYIGYRAFA
-376 DNPQLTF
+376 DNPQLSF

-389 VKYIDSY
+389 VKRIGSY

-408 SANTELSLGNY
+408 SANTELRLDSY

-433 STLQYISTRA
+433 STLQYISTCA

-458 ETIYSGAF
+458 DTIYSGAF

-542 SSKTYLTEIYG
+542 NTKTYLTEIYG

-562 DKIWNGV
+562 DKICNGV
-569 SRYANRY
+569 SRYASVY
-576 GITLIPLEDYVE
+576 GITLVPLEDYVE

-593 SQTDSSNYGTWENG
+593 SQTDSSNYGTWANG

-620 TGDGELT
+620 TGSGELT
-627 STFKTSAGKAL
+627 STFKTSDGKAL

-685 IGSNAFRNIKAGRIK
+685 IGSNAFRNIKAKK
-700 FSNNLKSIGEN
+700 FKISANLSSIGAN
-711 AFYGSELNSVDLSD
+711 AFYGSNVNSFDLSD
-725 TKVESISN
+725 TKVEAIGN
-733 FAFANCKKLSSI
+733 YAFANCKNLTSI
-745 KLPKNL
+745 NLPKVL
-751 KTIGDGAFYSST
+751 KTIGDGAFYSSSL
-763 IKSVDVPQSVV
+763 KSVDVPQSVA
-774 SIGKSAFTDCLSLW
+774 SIGKAAFTDCLSLW
-788 KAKLNNPQTNIYFD
+788 KVKINNPQTNIYFE
-802 GESSANNAI
+802 GKNSANNAI

-820 TFRSGSRAQTESFVV
+820 TLKSGSRVQTECFVI

-849 KTSLII
+849 KTSLIF

-870 TYRTK
+870 TYRIK
-875 WHYFADT
+875 WQYFADT

-1142 CAFKEVSKLPEMT
+1142 CAFKEVPRLPEMT
-1155 YVEKITVSPENKNMY
+1155 YVEKITISPENKNMY

-1184 ANPNTHRPIIK
+1184 ANPNTYRPIIK
-1195 DGTTVIASIAFENS
+1195 DGTTVISSMAFKNS

-1244 TIGDHAFDGCSSL
+1244 TIGDRAFDGCSSL

-1267 SIGSYAFFEC
+1267 SIGSYAFYEC
-1277 KNLETVIL
+1277 KKLETVIL
-1285 PNSIG
+1285 PTSIS

-1296 FAFCDS
+1296 FAYCDS

-1312 ISIGESAFAC
+1312 VSIGENAFAC

-1329 VWRATTQI
+1329 VWRTTTQI

-1350 IHTLAGSKALSFAQ
+1350 IHTLAGSKALSYAQ
-1364 ENNVDYKIYQL
+1364 DNYIDYKIYQL
-1375 TQFGNVCDAQKA
+1375 SQFGDVCDAQID
-1387 SDGKFVDI
+1387 SDGKYVDI

-1431 EIHKPATGH
+1431 EIHKTATGH

-1452 GTKGVKQYTCTK
+1452 GTKGVKQYTCTN

-1476 QPSEALKQY
+1476 QPSEAVKQY

-1496 EVEKYNAPVRR
+1496 ETKKYNAPVRR

-1527 FKIETGAYTAQIK
+1527 FKIKTGSYTAQIK

-1571 NKDGKIDKSDIE
+1571 NKDGKIDETDAE
-1583 IFSYVLSTSV
+1583 MFSYVMSTSK

-1603 LNHDCYINAKDMA
+1603 LNHDGYINAKDRVIVMSF
-1616 IMKNFIGTSAQTYEY
+1616 MGTDAKTYKY
-1631 EILTIQK
+1631 ELVTIQK

>member
-21 LPVEALAFSQDDYD
+21 LPVEVLAFSQDDYD
-35 FYQDLANGVKY
+35 YYQDLANGVKY
-46 NPIVVLPSEQSASG
+46 NPIVVLPSEQSVSG

-86 HNAYSCVF
+86 HNAYSLVF

-103 QGGDAP
+103 QNGDAP
-109 LPLYTEIDDNGTKRE
+109 LPLYSEIDDNGTKRE

-146 VSGRIYKNIKT
+146 ISGRIYKNIKT

-162 GSQLQTLGKNAFYYC
+162 GSQLQLVGKNAFYYC
-177 PAQEYAL
+177 PAQEYVL

-197 HSGILS
+197 YSGILS
-203 FAVPSKVKRIEKSL
+203 FAVPSKVKRIEKDL

-245 KEASVPQSVTNI
+245 KEASVPQSVTSI

-270 TLPNNLKIVSEAMF
+270 TLPNSLKIVSESMF

-307 FSSTGVT
+307 FSSTGIT

-320 TNITHIDDFAFSGCE
+320 TNITFIDDFAFSGCE
-335 ELASVKLNEK
+335 ELTSVKLNEK

-361 SIPNNVIRIGFKAFA
+361 SIPNNVTTIGYKAFA
-376 DNPQLTF
+376 NNPQLSF

-389 VKYIDSY
+389 VKYIGSY

-408 SANTELSLGNY
+408 SANTELSLGDY
-419 AFCDLTTLEKITLP
+419 AFYDLTTLEKIILP

-562 DKIWNGV
+562 NKIWNGV
-569 SRYANRY
+569 SRYANVY
-576 GITLIPLEDYVE
+576 GITLVPLEDYVE

-593 SQTDSSNYGTWENG
+593 SQIDSSNYGTWANG

-620 TGDGELT
+620 TGSGELT
-627 STFKTSAGKAL
+627 STFKTSDGKTL

-658 TGVGADVFFTDY
+658 TGVGADVFFADY

-700 FSNNLKSIGEN
+700 FSNNLNSIGEN
-711 AFYGSELNSVDLSD
+711 AFYGSELNFVDLSD

-763 IKSVDVPQSVV
+763 IKSVDVPQSVA

-788 KAKLNNPQTNIYFD
+788 KVKLNNPQTNIYFD

-820 TFRSGSRAQTESFVV
+820 TFRSGSRAQNESFVV

-849 KTSLII
+849 KTRLII
-855 MGDDSNADVSGYVDY
+855 MGDDSNADVSGYIDY

-896 YVLHPNNKGTFYTT
+896 YVLHPNNEGTFYTT

-938 EAINPKY
+938 EVINPKY
-945 IRFSPTVKNV
+945 IRFSPTVKAV
-955 GGFQNCGRLEVLT
+955 SGFQNCNRLEVLT
-968 IPQTVQYISTN
+968 VPQTVQYISSN

-994 VKCVSNRAF
+994 ATSISTAAF

-1015 NVTSIDERAFYYC
+1015 NVTSIGERAFYYC

-1034 NIPSTVTEI
+1034 NIPSTVTNVE
-1043 SHNAFYNCVGVKKI
+1043 HEAFYNCVGVKKI
-1057 IINGEKRIGSQ
+1057 VINGEKRIGKQ
-1068 VFVNMPF
+1068 AFANMPF

-1120 FSALTDTF
+1120 FGGLTYAW
-1128 GNKLKI
+1128 GNKVKI
-1134 SSIYFGKN
+1134 SSIHFGKN

-1267 SIGSYAFFEC
+1267 SIGSYAFYEC

-1337 DAFWLGFPAKGLK
+1337 DAFWLGFHVTGLK

-1387 SDGKFVDI
+1387 SDGQFVDI

-1464 CQKTYCEYTEPL
+1464 CQKSYCEYTEPL
-1476 QPSEALKQY
+1476 QPSEAVKQY

-1496 EVEKYNAPVRR
+1496 EAEKYNAPVRR

-1583 IFSYVLSTSV
+1583 IFSYVLSTSI

-1603 LNHDCYINAKDMA
+1603 LNHDGYINAKDMA
-1616 IMKNFIGTSAQTYEY
+1616 IMKKFIGTSAQTYEY

>member
-11 FISAIMIISA
+11 FISALMIISA
-21 LPVEALAFSQDDYD
+21 LPVEAFAYSQDDYD
-35 FYQDLANGVKY
+35 FYQDLADGVKY
-46 NPIVVLPSEQSASG
+46 TPIAVLPSNQDASG
-60 ENEYCVWNYDA
+60 ENEYCIWNYDA

-86 HNAYSCVF
+86 HNAYSLVF

-103 QGGDAP
+103 QKGDAP
-109 LPLYTEIDDNGTKRE
+109 LPLYSEIDDNGTTKE

-157 VEFED
+157 VEFEE
-162 GSQLQTLGKNAFYYC
+162 GSQLQTLGKNAFYFC

-197 HSGILS
+197 YSGILS
-203 FAVPSKVKRIEKSL
+203 FAVPSKVKEIEKNL

-222 LESITFNQTETY
+222 LESITFNQTETD

-245 KEASVPQSVTNI
+245 KEASVPQSVTSI
-257 GKNTFANTPISKV
+257 GKDTFENTPISKV

-295 LPSTVTYIDDSA
+295 LPSTVTYINTSA

-320 TNITHIDDFAFSGCE
+320 TNITHIDDFAFSDCE

-350 GFNSCPKLSGI
+350 GFGSCPKLSVI
-361 SIPNNVIRIGFKAFA
+361 SIPSNVTYIGYRAFA
-376 DNPQLTF
+376 DNPQLSF

-389 VKYIDSY
+389 VKRIGSY

-408 SANTELSLGNY
+408 SANTELSLDSY

-433 STLQYISTRA
+433 STLQYISTCA

-458 ETIYSGAF
+458 DTIYSGAF

-542 SSKTYLTEIYG
+542 NTKTYLTEIYG

-569 SRYANRY
+569 SRYASVY
-576 GITLIPLEDYVE
+576 GITLVPLEDYVE

-593 SQTDSSNYGTWENG
+593 SQTDSSNYGTWANG

-620 TGDGELT
+620 TGSGELT
-627 STFKTSAGKAL
+627 STFKTSDGKAL

-685 IGSNAFRNIKAGRIK
+685 IGSNAFRNIKAKK
-700 FSNNLKSIGEN
+700 FKISANLSSIGAN
-711 AFYGSELNSVDLSD
+711 AFYGSNVNSFDLSD
-725 TKVESISN
+725 TKVEAIGN
-733 FAFANCKKLSSI
+733 YAFANCKNLTSI
-745 KLPKNL
+745 NLPKVL
-751 KTIGDGAFYSST
+751 KTIGDGAFYSSSL
-763 IKSVDVPQSVV
+763 KSVDVPQSVA
-774 SIGKSAFTDCLSLW
+774 SIGKAAFTDCLSLW
-788 KAKLNNPQTNIYFD
+788 KVKINNPQTNIYFE
-802 GESSANNAI
+802 GKNSANNAI

-820 TFRSGSRAQTESFVV
+820 TLKSGSRVQTECFVI

-849 KTSLII
+849 KTSLIF

-870 TYRTK
+870 TYRIK
-875 WHYFADT
+875 WQYFADT

-1142 CAFKEVSKLPEMT
+1142 CAFKEVPRLPEMT
-1155 YVEKITVSPENKNMY
+1155 YVEKITISPENKNMY

-1184 ANPNTHRPIIK
+1184 ANPNTYRPIIK
-1195 DGTTVIASIAFENS
+1195 DGTTVISSMAFKNS

-1244 TIGDHAFDGCSSL
+1244 TIGDRAFDGCSSL

-1267 SIGSYAFFEC
+1267 SIGSYAFYEC
-1277 KNLETVIL
+1277 KKLETVIL
-1285 PNSIG
+1285 PTSIS

-1296 FAFCDS
+1296 FAYCDS
-1302 LKNVVVPRNV
+1302 LKNVVVPTNV
-1312 ISIGESAFAC
+1312 VSIGENAFAC

-1329 VWRATTQI
+1329 VWRTTTQI

-1350 IHTLAGSKALSFAQ
+1350 IHTLAGSKALSYAQ
-1364 ENNVDYKIYQL
+1364 DNYIDYKIYQL
-1375 TQFGNVCDAQKA
+1375 SQFGDVCDAQID
-1387 SDGKFVDI
+1387 SDGKYVDI

-1431 EIHKPATGH
+1431 EIHKTATGH

-1452 GTKGVKQYTCTK
+1452 GTKGVKQYTCTN

-1476 QPSEALKQY
+1476 QPSEAVKQY

-1496 EVEKYNAPVRR
+1496 ETKKYNAPVRR

-1527 FKIETGAYTAQIK
+1527 FKIKTGSYTAQIK

-1571 NKDGKIDKSDIE
+1571 NKDGKIDETDAE
-1583 IFSYVLSTSV
+1583 MFSYVMSTSK

-1603 LNHDCYINAKDMA
+1603 LNHDGYINAKDRVIVMSF
-1616 IMKNFIGTSAQTYEY
+1616 MGTDAKTYKY
-1631 EILTIQK
+1631 ELVTIQK

>member
-11 FISAIMIISA
+11 FISALMIISA
-21 LPVEALAFSQDDYD
+21 LPVEAFAYSQDDYD
-35 FYQDLANGVKY
+35 FYQDLADGVKY
-46 NPIVVLPSEQSASG
+46 TPIAVLPSEQSVSG

-103 QGGDAP
+103 QKGDAP
-109 LPLYTEIDDNGTKRE
+109 LPLYSEIDDNGTTKE

-162 GSQLQTLGKNAFYYC
+162 GSQLQTVGKNAFYYC

-203 FAVPSKVKRIEKSL
+203 FAVPSKVKKIEKNL

-222 LESITFNQTETY
+222 LESITFNQTETD

-240 AYSNI
+240 AHSNI
-245 KEASVPQSVTNI
+245 KEASVPQSVTSI
-257 GKNTFANTPISKV
+257 GKDTFKNTPISKV

-295 LPSTVTYIDDSA
+295 LPSTVTYINTSA

-320 TNITHIDDFAFSGCE
+320 TNITHIDDFAFSDCE

-350 GFNSCPKLSGI
+350 GFASCPKLSVI
-361 SIPNNVIRIGFKAFA
+361 SIPSNVTYIGYKAFA
-376 DNPQLTF
+376 NNPQLSF

-389 VKYIDSY
+389 VKYIGSY

-408 SANTELSLGNY
+408 SANTELSLGDY
-419 AFCDLTTLEKITLP
+419 AFCDLTTLEKIILP
-433 STLQYISTRA
+433 STLRYISNRA

-449 KSIAIPDGV
+449 KSIIIPDGV

-569 SRYANRY
+569 SRYASVY
-576 GITLIPLEDYVE
+576 GITLVPLEDYVE

-593 SQTDSSNYGTWENG
+593 PQTDSSNHGTWANG

-620 TGDGELT
+620 TGNGELT
-627 STFKTSAGKAL
+627 STFKTSDGKAL

-685 IGSNAFRNIKAGRIK
+685 IGSNAFRNIKAKK
-700 FSNNLKSIGEN
+700 FKISANLSSIGAN
-711 AFYGSELNSVDLSD
+711 AFYGSNVNSFDLSD
-725 TKVESISN
+725 TKVEAIGN
-733 FAFANCKKLSSI
+733 YAFANCKNLTSI
-745 KLPKNL
+745 NLPKVL
-751 KTIGDGAFYSST
+751 KTIGDGAFYSSSL
-763 IKSVDVPQSVV
+763 KSVDVPQSVA
-774 SIGKSAFTDCLSLW
+774 SIGKAAFTDCLSLW
-788 KAKLNNPQTNIYFD
+788 KVKINNPQTNIYFE
-802 GESSANNAI
+802 GKNSANNAI

-820 TFRSGSRAQTESFVV
+820 TLKSGSRVQTECFVI

-849 KTSLII
+849 KTSLIF

-870 TYRTK
+870 TYRIK
-875 WHYFADT
+875 WQYFADT

-1142 CAFKEVSKLPEMT
+1142 CAFKEVPRLPEMT
-1155 YVEKITVSPENKNMY
+1155 YVEKITISPENKNMY

-1184 ANPNTHRPIIK
+1184 ANPNTYRPIIK
-1195 DGTTVIASIAFENS
+1195 DGTTVISSMAFKNS

-1244 TIGDHAFDGCSSL
+1244 TIGDRAFDGCSSL
-1257 IGADIPSKVS
+1257 IGADIPAKVS
-1267 SIGSYAFFEC
+1267 SIGSYAFYEC
-1277 KNLETVIL
+1277 KKLETVIL
-1285 PNSIG
+1285 PTSIS

-1296 FAFCDS
+1296 FAYCDS

-1312 ISIGESAFAC
+1312 VSIGENAFAC

-1329 VWRATTQI
+1329 VWRTTTQI

-1364 ENNVDYKIYQL
+1364 DNYIDYKIYQL
-1375 TQFGNVCDAQKA
+1375 SQFGDVCDAQID
-1387 SDGKFVDI
+1387 SDGKYVDI

-1431 EIHKPATGH
+1431 EIHKPALGH
-1440 SYVLTADIPAGV
+1440 NYVLTADIPAGV
-1452 GTKGVKQYTCTK
+1452 GTKGVKQYTCTN

-1476 QPSEALKQY
+1476 QPSEAVKQY

-1496 EVEKYNAPVRR
+1496 ETKKYNAPVRR

-1571 NKDGKIDKSDIE
+1571 NKDGKIDETDAE
-1583 IFSYVLSTSV
+1583 MFSYVMSTSK

-1603 LNHDCYINAKDMA
+1603 LNHDGYINAKDRVIVMSF
-1616 IMKNFIGTSAQTYEY
+1616 MGTDAKTYKY
-1631 EILTIQK
+1631 ELVTIQK

>member
-11 FISAIMIISA
+11 FISALMIISA
-21 LPVEALAFSQDDYD
+21 LPVEAFAYSQDDYD

-46 NPIVVLPSEQSASG
+46 NPIVVLPSEQSVSG

-103 QGGDAP
+103 QKGDAP
-109 LPLYTEIDDNGTKRE
+109 LPLYSEIDDNGTTKE

-162 GSQLQTLGKNAFYYC
+162 GSQLQTVGKNAFYNC

-197 HSGILS
+197 YSGILS
-203 FAVPSKVKRIEKSL
+203 FAVPSKVKKIEKNL

-222 LESITFNQTETY
+222 LESITFNQTETD

-240 AYSNI
+240 AHSNI
-245 KEASVPQSVTNI
+245 KEASVPQSVTSI
-257 GKNTFANTPISKV
+257 GKDTFENTPISKV

-295 LPSTVTYIDDSA
+295 LPSTVTYINSSA

-350 GFNSCPKLSGI
+350 GFNYCPKLSGI
-361 SIPNNVIRIGFKAFA
+361 SIPSNVTYIGFKAFA
-376 DNPQLTF
+376 DNPQLSF

-389 VKYIDSY
+389 VKRIGSY

-408 SANTELSLGNY
+408 SANTELSLDSY

-449 KSIAIPDGV
+449 KLIAIPDGV

-535 PFYAGDD
+535 PFYSGDD
-542 SSKTYLTEIYG
+542 SGKTYLTEIYG

-562 DKIWNGV
+562 NKIWNGV
-569 SRYANRY
+569 SRYASVY
-576 GITLIPLEDYVE
+576 GITLVPLEDYVE

-593 SQTDSSNYGTWENG
+593 PQTDSSNHGTWANG

-620 TGDGELT
+620 TGNGELT
-627 STFKTSAGKAL
+627 STFKTSDGKAL

-685 IGSNAFRNIKAGRIK
+685 IGSNAFRNIKAKK
-700 FSNNLKSIGEN
+700 FKISANLSSIGAN
-711 AFYGSELNSVDLSD
+711 AFYGSNVNSFDLSD
-725 TKVESISN
+725 TKVEAIGN
-733 FAFANCKKLSSI
+733 YAFANCKNLTSI
-745 KLPKNL
+745 NLPKVL
-751 KTIGDGAFYSST
+751 KTIGDGAFYSSSL
-763 IKSVDVPQSVV
+763 KSVDVPQSVA
-774 SIGKSAFTDCLSLW
+774 SIGKAAFTDCLSLW
-788 KAKLNNPQTNIYFD
+788 KVKINNPQTNIYFE
-802 GESSANNAI
+802 GKNSANNAI

-820 TFRSGSRAQTESFVV
+820 TLKSGSRVQTECFVI

-849 KTSLII
+849 KTSLIF

-870 TYRTK
+870 TYRIK
-875 WHYFADT
+875 WQYFADT

-1142 CAFKEVSKLPEMT
+1142 CAFKEVPRLPEMT
-1155 YVEKITVSPENKNMY
+1155 YVEKITISPENKNMY

-1184 ANPNTHRPIIK
+1184 ANPNTYRPIIK
-1195 DGTTVIASIAFENS
+1195 DGTTVISSMAFKNS

-1244 TIGDHAFDGCSSL
+1244 TIGDRAFDGCSSL

-1267 SIGSYAFFEC
+1267 SIGSYAFYEC
-1277 KNLETVIL
+1277 KKLETVIL
-1285 PNSIG
+1285 PTSIS

-1296 FAFCDS
+1296 FAYCDS

-1312 ISIGESAFAC
+1312 VSIGENAFAC

-1329 VWRATTQI
+1329 VWRTTTQI

-1364 ENNVDYKIYQL
+1364 DNYIDYKIYQL
-1375 TQFGNVCDAQKA
+1375 SQFGDVCDAQKA
-1387 SDGKFVDI
+1387 SDGQFVDI

-1431 EIHKPATGH
+1431 EIHKTATGH

-1452 GTKGVKQYTCTK
+1452 GTKGVKQYTCTN

-1496 EVEKYNAPVRR
+1496 ETEKYNAPVRR

-1527 FKIETGAYTAQIK
+1527 FKIKTGSYTAQIK

-1557 VSFATPISIVACDF
+1557 VNFATPISIVACDF
-1571 NKDGKIDKSDIE
+1571 NKDGKIDETDAE
-1583 IFSYVLSTSV
+1583 MFSYVMSTSK

-1603 LNHDCYINAKDMA
+1603 LNHDGYINAKDRVIVMSF
-1616 IMKNFIGTSAQTYEY
+1616 MGTDAKTYKY
-1631 EILTIQK
+1631 ELVTIQK

>member
-21 LPVEALAFSQDDYD
+21 LPVEVLAFSQDDYD
-35 FYQDLANGVKY
+35 YYQDLANGVKY
-46 NPIVVLPSEQSASG
+46 NPIVVLPSEQSVSG

-103 QGGDAP
+103 QNGDAP

-162 GSQLQTLGKNAFYYC
+162 GSQLQTIGKNAFYYC
-177 PAQEYAL
+177 PAQDYVL
-184 PDTVTSIGEEAFM
+184 PDTVTSIGGEAFM

-203 FAVPSKVKRIEKSL
+203 FAVPSKVKKIEKSL

-234 IGDYAF
+234 IGDNAF

-245 KEASVPQSVTNI
+245 KEASVPQSVTSI
-257 GKNTFANTPISKV
+257 GKNTFANTPISNV
-270 TLPNNLKIVSEAMF
+270 TLPNNLKIVSEDMF

-361 SIPNNVIRIGFKAFA
+361 SIPSNVTYIGFKAFA
-376 DNPQLTF
+376 DNPQLSF

-389 VKYIDSY
+389 VNYIGSY

-419 AFCDLTTLEKITLP
+419 AFCDLTTLEKIILP
-433 STLQYISTRA
+433 STLRYISNRA

-507 TRDGAFKNDVNLKT
+507 THDGAFKNDVNLKT

-569 SRYANRY
+569 SRYASVY
-576 GITLIPLEDYVE
+576 GITLVPLEDYVD

-593 SQTDSSNYGTWENG
+593 SQTDSSNHGTWANG

-620 TGDGELT
+620 TGKGELT
-627 STFKTSAGKAL
+627 STFKTSDGKAL

-711 AFYGSELNSVDLSD
+711 AFYGSELNFVDLSD

-733 FAFANCKKLSSI
+733 FAFANCKKLSAI

-788 KAKLNNPQTNIYFD
+788 KVKLNNPQTNIYFD

-820 TFRSGSRAQTESFVV
+820 TFRSGSRAQKESFVV

-849 KTSLII
+849 KTCLII
-855 MGDDSNADVSGYVDY
+855 MGDDNNADVSGYVDY

-896 YVLHPNNKGTFYTT
+896 YVLHPNNEGTFYTT
-910 DGRNLQ
+910 DGRKLQ

-938 EAINPKY
+938 EVINPKY
-945 IRFSPTVKNV
+945 IRFSSTVKTV
-955 GGFQNCGRLEVLT
+955 SGFQNCSRLEVLT
-968 IPQTVQYISTN
+968 VPQTVQYISTN

-994 VKCVSNRAF
+994 AKSVSNRAF

-1015 NVTSIDERAFYYC
+1015 NVTSIGEKAFYYC

-1034 NIPSTVTEI
+1034 NIPSTVTNVE
-1043 SHNAFYNCVGVKKI
+1043 HEAFYNCVGVKKI

-1085 SDDLSLS
+1085 SNDLSLS

-1120 FSALTDTF
+1120 FGGLTDTW
-1128 GNKLKI
+1128 GNKVKI
-1134 SSIYFGKN
+1134 SSIHFGKK
-1142 CAFKEVSKLPEMT
+1142 CAFKGVSKLPEMT

-1195 DGTTVIASIAFENS
+1195 DGTTAIVSMAFENS

-1221 EIDNYAFYGAK
+1221 EIDDYAFYGAK

-1277 KNLETVIL
+1277 ENLETVIL

-1290 KVNKYT
+1290 KVNDYT

-1337 DAFWLGFPAKGLK
+1337 DAFWLGFHVTGLK

>member
-1 MTTLKKLLAV
+1 MNTLKKLLAV
-11 FISAIMIISA
+11 FISALMIISA
-21 LPVEALAFSQDDYD
+21 LPVEVLAYSQDDYD
-35 FYQDLANGVKY
+35 FYQDLADGVKY
-46 NPIVVLPSEQSASG
+46 TPIAVLPSNQDASG

-103 QGGDAP
+103 QKGDAP
-109 LPLYTEIDDNGTKRE
+109 LPLYSEIDDNGTTKE

-157 VEFED
+157 VEFEE

-197 HSGILS
+197 YSGILS
-203 FAVPSKVKRIEKSL
+203 FTVPSKVKRIEKYL

-240 AYSNI
+240 AYSGI

-257 GKNTFANTPISKV
+257 GKYTFANTPISKV
-270 TLPNNLKIVSEAMF
+270 TLPDNLKIVSEAMF

-289 IKNIDF
+289 ITNVDF
-295 LPSTVTYIDDSA
+295 LPSTVTYIDSSA
-307 FSSTGVT
+307 FYSTGVT
-314 ALDFTK
+314 SLDFTK
-320 TNITHIDDFAFSGCE
+320 TNITHIDNFAFTGCK
-335 ELASVKLNEK
+335 ELESVKLNEK

-350 GFNSCPKLSGI
+350 GFGSCPKLNSI
-361 SIPNNVIRIGFKAFA
+361 SVPSNVTDIGYRAFA

-383 TSVPSS
+383 TSVPLS
-389 VKYIDSY
+389 VKYIGSY
-396 AFTNTNVKELDL
+396 AFAGTNVKELDL
-408 SANTELSLGNY
+408 SANTELSLGDY
-419 AFCDLTTLEKITLP
+419 AFCDVTTLEKITLP
-433 STLQYISTRA
+433 STLKYISDYA
-443 FCNTAL
+443 FFNTAL
-449 KSIAIPDGV
+449 KTVSIPDSV
-458 ETIYSGAF
+458 ERIYKYAF
-466 KNTPLSKVSFSSNSQ
+466 GNTPLSKVSFSSNSQ
-481 LKIIDKYA
+481 LKVIDKYA
-489 FSDCLN
+489 FSDCLS
-495 LTKFVFPKSVIE
+495 LIKFVFPKSVSE
-507 TRDGAFKNDVNLKT
+507 TGNGAFKNDVNLKT
-521 VIVLGEEGINASVN
+521 VIVLGEEGINARTN
-535 PFYAGDD
+535 PFYIDDD

-553 NDAKTDENG
+553 NEAETDENG
-562 DKIWNGV
+562 DKVWNGV
-569 SRYANRY
+569 SRYAYEY
-576 GITLIPLEDYVE
+576 GITLIPLEDYVD
-588 TPDGG
+588 TPDSG
-593 SQTDSSNYGTWENG
+593 SQTDSSNYGTWANG
-607 SWQYDDSTNRLFV
+607 SWQYDDSTNRFFV
-620 TGDGELT
+620 TGSGELT
-627 STFKTSAGKAL
+627 ATFKTSDGKTL
-638 NLASYLSNKALTSI
+638 NISSYLSNKALTSI
-652 VLTEGI
+652 VLAEGI
-658 TGVGADVFFTDY
+658 TGVGTGVFFTDY
-670 GIDVQSVSLPNTLTS
+670 GIDVQSVSLPSTLTS
-685 IGSNAFRNIKAGRIK
+685 IGSNAFRNIKAKKIK
-700 FSNNLKSIGEN
+700 ISGNLSSIGAN
-711 AFYGSELNSVDLSD
+711 AFYGSNVNSFDLSD
-725 TKVESISN
+725 TKVEAISDY
-733 FAFANCKKLSSI
+733 AFANCKNLTSV
-745 KLPKNL
+745 KLPKTL
-751 KTIGDGAFYSST
+751 ETIGEGAFCSSSL
-763 IKSVDVPQSVV
+763 KSVDVPQSVT

-788 KAKLNNPQTNIYFD
+788 KVKINNPQTSIYFE
-802 GESSANNAI
+802 GENSANNAI
-811 GFDSKGNRI
+811 GFDSKGSRI
-820 TFRSGSRAQTESFVV
+820 TLKSGSRAQAECFVV
-835 IDAPVES
+835 IDAPVRS
-842 KGFDYAE
+842 SGFDYAQ
-849 KTSLII
+849 KAGIII
-855 MGDDSNADVSGYVDY
+855 MGDDDSADVSGYVDY

-875 WHYFADT
+875 WQYFADT

-1142 CAFKEVSKLPEMT
+1142 CAFKEVPRLPEMT
-1155 YVEKITVSPENKNMY
+1155 YVEKITISPENKNMY

-1184 ANPNTHRPIIK
+1184 ANPNTYRPIIK
-1195 DGTTVIASIAFENS
+1195 DGTTVISSMAFKNS

-1221 EIDNYAFYGAK
+1221 EIDNYAFYNAK
-1232 NLRRVIFGSGLR
+1232 ELKRVIFGSGLR
-1244 TIGDHAFDGCSSL
+1244 TIGDRAFDGCSSL

-1267 SIGSYAFFEC
+1267 SIGSYAFNNC
-1277 KNLETVIL
+1277 TSLETVIL
-1285 PNSIG
+1285 PTSIS

-1296 FAFCDS
+1296 FAYCDS

-1312 ISIGESAFAC
+1312 VSIGENAFAC

-1329 VWRATTQI
+1329 VWRTTTQI

-1364 ENNVDYKIYQL
+1364 DNYIDYKIYQL
-1375 TQFGNVCDAQKA
+1375 SQFGDVCDAQID
-1387 SDGKFVDI
+1387 SDGKYVDI
-1395 CKNGHGRIEYL
+1395 CKDGHGRTEYL
-1406 TVYDADCE
+1406 TVYEPDCE

-1431 EIHKPATGH
+1431 EIHKPALGH
-1440 SYVLTADIPAGV
+1440 NYVLTADIPAGV
-1452 GTKGVKQYTCTK
+1452 GTKGVKQYTCTN
-1464 CQKTYCEYTEPL
+1464 CQKSYCEYTDPL
-1476 QPSEALKQY
+1476 SPSETAKQY
-1485 TVSGTIVIETG
+1485 TVSGKIVLETG
-1496 EVEKYNAPVRR
+1496 DPAKNTSAVRR

-1514 KTVASSDDDGRFS
+1514 KTVASTDDDGRFS
-1527 FKIETGAYTAQIK
+1527 FSIETGAYTAQIK

-1546 RTVGIKVENDD
+1546 RTIGIKVENEDID
-1557 VSFATPISIVACDF
+1557 FATPVSIVGCDF
-1571 NKDGKIDKSDIE
+1571 NKDGKIDETDAE
-1583 IFSYVLSTSV
+1583 MFSYVMSTSK

-1603 LNHDCYINAKDMA
+1603 LNHDGYINAKDRVIVMGF
-1616 IMKNFIGTSAQTYEY
+1616 MGTNAKTYKY
-1631 EILTIQK
+1631 DLVTIQK

>member
-11 FISAIMIISA
+11 FISALMIISA
-21 LPVEALAFSQDDYD
+21 LPVEAFAYSQDDYD
-35 FYQDLANGVKY
+35 FYQDLADGVKY
-46 NPIVVLPSEQSASG
+46 TPIAVLPSNQDASG

-103 QGGDAP
+103 QKGDAP
-109 LPLYTEIDDNGTKRE
+109 LPLYSEIDDNGTTKE

-157 VEFED
+157 VEFEE
-162 GSQLQTLGKNAFYYC
+162 GSQLQTLGKNAFYFC

-197 HSGILS
+197 YSGILS
-203 FAVPSKVKRIEKSL
+203 FVVPSKVKGIEKNL

-222 LESITFNQTETY
+222 LESITFNQTETD

-245 KEASVPQSVTNI
+245 KEASVPQSVTSI
-257 GKNTFANTPISKV
+257 GKDTFENTPISKV

-295 LPSTVTYIDDSA
+295 LPSTVTYIADSA

-320 TNITHIDDFAFSGCE
+320 TNITFIDDFAFSGCE

-361 SIPNNVIRIGFKAFA
+361 SIPNNVIRIGYKAFA
-376 DNPQLTF
+376 NNPQLSF

-389 VKYIDSY
+389 VKYIGSY

-408 SANTELSLGNY
+408 SANTELSLGDY
-419 AFCDLTTLEKITLP
+419 AFCDLTTLEKIILP

-449 KSIAIPDGV
+449 KSIIIPDGV

-542 SSKTYLTEIYG
+542 SSTTYLTEIYG

-569 SRYANRY
+569 SRYASVY
-576 GITLIPLEDYVE
+576 GITLVPLEDYVE

-593 SQTDSSNYGTWENG
+593 PQTDSSNHGTWANG

-620 TGDGELT
+620 TGNGELT
-627 STFKTSAGKAL
+627 STFKTSDGKAL

-685 IGSNAFRNIKAGRIK
+685 IGSNAFRNIKAKK
-700 FSNNLKSIGEN
+700 FKISANLSSIGAN
-711 AFYGSELNSVDLSD
+711 AFYGSNVNSFDLSD
-725 TKVESISN
+725 TKVEAIGN
-733 FAFANCKKLSSI
+733 YAFANCKNLTSI
-745 KLPKNL
+745 NLPKVL
-751 KTIGDGAFYSST
+751 KTIGDGAFYSSSL
-763 IKSVDVPQSVV
+763 KSVDVPQSVA
-774 SIGKSAFTDCLSLW
+774 SIGKAAFTDCLSLW
-788 KAKLNNPQTNIYFD
+788 KVKINNPQTNIYFE
-802 GESSANNAI
+802 GKNSANNAI

-820 TFRSGSRAQTESFVV
+820 TLKSGSRVQTECFVI

-849 KTSLII
+849 KTSLIF

-870 TYRTK
+870 TYRIK
-875 WHYFADT
+875 WQYFADT

-1142 CAFKEVSKLPEMT
+1142 CAFKEVPRLPEMT
-1155 YVEKITVSPENKNMY
+1155 YVEKITISPENKNMY

-1184 ANPNTHRPIIK
+1184 ANPNTYRPIIK
-1195 DGTTVIASIAFENS
+1195 DGTTVISSMAFKNS

-1244 TIGDHAFDGCSSL
+1244 TIGDRAFDGCSSL

-1267 SIGSYAFFEC
+1267 SIGSYAFYEC
-1277 KNLETVIL
+1277 KKLETVIL
-1285 PNSIG
+1285 PTSIS

-1296 FAFCDS
+1296 FAYCDS

-1312 ISIGESAFAC
+1312 VSIGENAFAC

-1329 VWRATTQI
+1329 VWRTTTQI

-1350 IHTLAGSKALSFAQ
+1350 IHTLAGSKALSYAQ
-1364 ENNVDYKIYQL
+1364 DNYIDYKIYQL
-1375 TQFGNVCDAQKA
+1375 SQFGDVCDAQID
-1387 SDGKFVDI
+1387 SDGKYVDI

-1431 EIHKPATGH
+1431 EIHKTATGH

-1452 GTKGVKQYTCTK
+1452 GTKGVKQYTCTN

-1496 EVEKYNAPVRR
+1496 ETEKYNAPVRR

-1527 FKIETGAYTAQIK
+1527 FKIKTGSYTAQIK

-1557 VSFATPISIVACDF
+1557 VNFATPISIVACDF
-1571 NKDGKIDKSDIE
+1571 NKDGKIDETDAE
-1583 IFSYVLSTSV
+1583 MFSYVMSTSK

-1603 LNHDCYINAKDMA
+1603 LNHDGYINAKDRVIVMSF
-1616 IMKNFIGTSAQTYEY
+1616 MGTDAKTYKY
-1631 EILTIQK
+1631 ELVTIQK

>member
-11 FISAIMIISA
+11 FISALMIISA
-21 LPVEALAFSQDDYD
+21 LPVEAFAYSQDDYD
-35 FYQDLANGVKY
+35 FYQDLADGVKY
-46 NPIVVLPSEQSASG
+46 NPIVVLPSEQSVSG

-103 QGGDAP
+103 QKGDAP
-109 LPLYTEIDDNGTKRE
+109 LPLYSEIDDNGTTKE

-157 VEFED
+157 VEFEE
-162 GSQLQTLGKNAFYYC
+162 GSQLQTLGKNAFYFC

-197 HSGILS
+197 YSGILS
-203 FAVPSKVKRIEKSL
+203 FAVPSKVKGIEKNL

-222 LESITFNQTETY
+222 LESITFNQTETD

-245 KEASVPQSVTNI
+245 KEASVPQSVTSI
-257 GKNTFANTPISKV
+257 GKDTFENTPISKV

-295 LPSTVTYIDDSA
+295 LPSTVTYINTSA

-361 SIPNNVIRIGFKAFA
+361 SIPSNVTYIGFRAFA
-376 DNPQLTF
+376 DNPQLSF

-389 VKYIDSY
+389 VKYIGSY
-396 AFTNTNVKELDL
+396 AFTNTNVKELNL
-408 SANTELSLGNY
+408 SANTELSLGSY

-433 STLQYISTRA
+433 STLQYISTCA

-458 ETIYSGAF
+458 DTIYSGAF

-481 LKIIDKYA
+481 LKLIDKYA

-542 SSKTYLTEIYG
+542 STKTYLTEIYG

-562 DKIWNGV
+562 NKIWNGV
-569 SRYANRY
+569 LGYANRY

-593 SQTDSSNYGTWENG
+593 SQTDSSNYGTWANG

-620 TGDGELT
+620 TGNGELT
-627 STFKTSAGKAL
+627 STFKTSDGKAL

-685 IGSNAFRNIKAGRIK
+685 IGSNAFRNIKAKK
-700 FSNNLKSIGEN
+700 FKISANLSSIGAN
-711 AFYGSELNSVDLSD
+711 AFYGSNVNSFDLSD
-725 TKVESISN
+725 TKVEAIGN
-733 FAFANCKKLSSI
+733 YAFANCKNLTSI
-745 KLPKNL
+745 NLPKVL
-751 KTIGDGAFYSST
+751 KTIGEGAFYSSSL
-763 IKSVDVPQSVV
+763 KSVDVPQSVA
-774 SIGKSAFTDCLSLW
+774 SIGKAAFTDCLSLW
-788 KAKLNNPQTNIYFD
+788 KVKINNPQTNIYFE
-802 GESSANNAI
+802 GKNSANNAI
-811 GFDSKGNRI
+811 GFDSKGTRI
-820 TFRSGSRAQTESFVV
+820 TLKSGSRVQTECFVI

-855 MGDDSNADVSGYVDY
+855 MGDDNNADVSGYVDY

-1142 CAFKEVSKLPEMT
+1142 CAFKEVPRLPEMT
-1155 YVEKITVSPENKNMY
+1155 YVKKITVSPENKNMY

-1184 ANPNTHRPIIK
+1184 ANPNTYRPIIK
-1195 DGTTVIASIAFENS
+1195 DGTTVISSMAFKNS

-1277 KNLETVIL
+1277 KDLETVIL
-1285 PNSIG
+1285 PTSIT
-1290 KVNKYT
+1290 KVNGYT

-1302 LKNVVVPRNV
+1302 LKNAVVPRNV

-1329 VWRATTQI
+1329 VWRVTTQI
-1337 DAFWLGFPAKGLK
+1337 DAFWLGFPANGLK
-1350 IHTLAGSKALSFAQ
+1350 IHTLAGSKALSYAQ
-1364 ENNVDYKIYQL
+1364 DNHIDYKIYQL
-1375 TQFGNVCDAQKA
+1375 SQFGNVCDAQID
-1387 SDGKFVDI
+1387 SDGKYVDI

-1421 VCEFCSELLD
+1421 VCEFCSELLE
-1431 EIHKPATGH
+1431 EIHKPALGH
-1440 SYVLTADIPAGV
+1440 NYVLTADIPAGV
-1452 GTKGVKQYTCTK
+1452 GTKGVKQYTCTN

-1476 QPSEALKQY
+1476 QPSEAVKQY

-1496 EVEKYNAPVRR
+1496 ETKKYNAPVRR

-1527 FKIETGAYTAQIK
+1527 FKIETGSYTAQIK

-1546 RTVGIKVENDD
+1546 RTIGIKVEDEDIN
-1557 VSFATPISIVACDF
+1557 FATPISIVACDF
-1571 NKDGKIDKSDIE
+1571 NKDGKIDETDAE
-1583 IFSYVLSTSV
+1583 MFSYVMSTSK

-1603 LNHDCYINAKDMA
+1603 LNHDGYINAKDRVIVMSF
-1616 IMKNFIGTSAQTYEY
+1616 MGTDAKTYKY
-1631 EILTIQK
+1631 ELVTIQK